1 MSENEGDLQR
11 DGLEAAQPCGAI
23 SDFFVGKLLLQAVTG
38 KSPIRGQTVSPQR
51 RDQRRLLAAASR
63 KRKETV
69 VHQRAFMGEK
79 RLHLRRRIHTGRSRT
94 CVTDCGKSFSRR
106 SHLIQP
112 SASQRVE
119 RPYQCKDCGKSF
131 SQSTHLVQHQRNHT
145 GERPYVC
152 AKCGRNFYKN
162 SGLLRHANFHT
173 GQKPYK
179 CPSAGSASA
188 TAPTSLPTKRL
199 HTGEKPYK
207 CADCNKCFSES
218 SKLSSI
224 GVSTQDVSLMESEE
238 TSEGGT
244 TPPEAGSAAGEAWDS
259 TAVEREHHGPHASA
273 EMSTSPS
280 DSAKG
285 GELSAPKHCLSAPG
299 EAAEMLGRPSNPVQ
313 KVPAG
318 LEREQGD
325 AEPPKGLSEL
335 EGEMLLEEG
344 GLDCSLKL
352 KQIEVVDLE
361 SNQDSSSLSTVQD
374 GPAPGNTILQAVDL
388 SPEFPQASH
397 GSDPQA
403 PLPKSPLGDVSQ
415 RETPK
420 CFLVCK
426 TVSEGHYKAEPFLDK
441 ISTDSLQEAD
451 AGAEQKQSCKKV
463 GRATDEQ
470 PTSEEAVDDVAKPYT
485 SEDAKESLRAL
496 QGLEE
501 NIESSSS
508 HQMSSTLTDDS
519 QISSLQ
525 AEGNIS
531 VGETRNSSV
540 IEDQGTVMVSKE
552 NSSTSKCVHLE
563 DGHRKTEGR
572 PASPAETAFQVKDT
586 AKKTEEVNT
595 PQRKEPA
602 QEEAMCE
609 LQQEEEKKEC
619 KEQNLLE
626 EGRSLEPKDQKNKE
640 RNEQEQVEREELK
653 LEAQSSAFGSEVSS
667 VPRHN
672 VDLRGLEN
680 VFLAEQ
686 TGSAFP
692 PGEPVSVDQHPG
704 EDVLLKAHVRG
715 AGSGCQ
721 PPTGST
727 LSSNNLKPVGETPMV
742 PPHTHRISDQAEDLE
757 DSGRFSISGQD
768 IGEADWDDRTR
779 LGREDEH
786 SDGHRK
792 AVQRFYERGAPCHGE
807 GAALSSA
814 ENPEASVPAHSSSS
828 TKNLVP
834 PDPIDPHP
842 ITENLGKTE
851 LQDFIPGLP
860 SELTSVPSTSGP
872 QQEAASGTASVTPED
887 CPDTNPNKLL
897 ASAEKPANE
906 AASVQLGDPTSGETA
921 IVSTDPGETNTSHE
935 LLTSEEGFHEDLSGL
950 SSSPVIHTSCVPLK
964 GSLPEDRRAV
974 AIIAGPLEPPRTP
987 GRTSTPLNH
996 PETIQQTPPEKSA
1009 IIQGEEMGP
1018 NVDHEAQQM
1027 PLFDQSDCSLTQKEP
1042 GSRISSV
1049 LSTLT
1054 WPSEEDTV
1062 LAVNQQEQP
1071 LSSVSHSSLPLVSEP
1086 DAKQLPHPPSHVQ
1099 NPSQAQAPVLN
1110 TNRLAQ
1116 PPALE
1121 SHQLLAPVPCSRPH
1135 LNCGMDDNK
1144 LLAIHTTICHPLRTA
1159 TSVSDCNTMASVSD
1173 GEDVAE
1179 KDDLVSV
1186 TRESSDSGTH
1196 DTETSDDSGVSLL
1209 AKSISVVGNEALA
1222 GCSDTSL
1229 ETVDQHMDIQCGKSS
1244 PDHPSWPSLEGL
1256 ITSTDSKSRDS
1267 AQPLP
1272 MLAFTN
1278 PIHFLQL
1285 SPPSPPTTR
1294 TTCQEEEVSGELR
1307 WEQQAGIFGVDT
1319 KTIQAPLAF
1328 TEKTEGERRV
1338 KQRLEG
1344 EGGRHH
1350 LVAQPKEEMPRHSP
1364 LEKSS
1369 SWPDKKTIRVVVQE
1383 PAGTQENP
1391 IKRRVKSKD
1400 WHRQGLKRISVPPDI
1415 LQEIPSGPSE
1425 EEAHKA
1431 HREPPVSS
1439 ETVILREK
1447 KPADAMENFKRRHS
1461 KLINSSRLLYQEY
1474 SDVVLNKAI
1483 QSQKRVDSFAEDI
1496 ESSFPSS
1503 PRLRRKVL
1511 SPQDSYLQRLSVSS
1525 NASLWQDI
1533 PMIRGSRMLLN
1544 MSRDEQKLQEAKFEL
1559 IMSEASYLRSLNVA
1573 VDHFQRSAEL
1583 QAMLT
1588 NQERQWLFSR
1598 LHDVRDVSASFLF
1611 DLEEKFEEDMFTFHV
1626 CDVALKHAPEFRRV
1640 YLPYVTNQTYQEQ
1653 TFQRLL
1659 NGNAGFQQVLE
1670 RLESDPVCQR
1680 LSLKS
1685 FLILPFQRIT
1695 RLKLLLQNILKRTRP
1710 GSEEEV
1716 QATQAYDALEK
1727 LIKDCNENVQR
1738 MKSTEELIYLSQKI
1752 EFECK
1757 IFPLISQSRRLVKC
1771 GELTALDFNTLSP
1784 KWKVTTRPIYL
1795 HLFNDCLLLS
1805 RPKEGGRFVVFDH
1818 AAFSDVR
1825 GEKCEMKLHGTNKN
1839 VFRLFLLQNYQG
1851 KRVEFLFRTE
1861 THSEKLR
1868 WISALAPPRGELD
1881 LLECPD
1887 APQVQCIKTYKAR
1900 ENDEL
1905 ALEKADI
1912 IMVMQYSND
1921 GWMEGVKLSD
1931 RERGWFPSEHVELIS
1946 SKHARQKNL
1955 KEEQRVKN
1963 AKQQVFCK
1971 K

>member
-1 MSENEGDLQR
+1 
-11 DGLEAAQPCGAI
+11 
-23 SDFFVGKLLLQAVTG
+23 
-38 KSPIRGQTVSPQR
+38 
-51 RDQRRLLAAASR
+51 
-63 KRKETV
+63 
-69 VHQRAFMGEK
+69 
-79 RLHLRRRIHTGRSRT
+79 
-94 CVTDCGKSFSRR
+94 
-106 SHLIQP
+106 
-112 SASQRVE
+112 
-119 RPYQCKDCGKSF
+119 
-131 SQSTHLVQHQRNHT
+131 
-145 GERPYVC
+145 
-152 AKCGRNFYKN
+152 
-162 SGLLRHANFHT
+162 
-173 GQKPYK
+173 
-179 CPSAGSASA
+179 
-188 TAPTSLPTKRL
+188 
-199 HTGEKPYK
+199 
-207 CADCNKCFSES
+207 
-218 SKLSSI
+218 
-224 GVSTQDVSLMESEE
+224 MESEE

-244 TPPEAGSAAGEAWDS
+244 TPPEASSTRGEAWDS
-259 TAVEREHHGPHASA
+259 AAVNREHHALHASA
-273 EMSTSPS
+273 EMNTSPS

-285 GELSAPKHCLSAPG
+285 AELSTPESCLSAAG
-299 EAAEMLGRPSNPVQ
+299 EAAEMLGRPFNPVQ

-335 EGEMLLEEG
+335 EGEVLLEEG
-344 GLDCSLKL
+344 GLDCSLKH
-352 KQIEVVDLE
+352 KQIELVDLE
-361 SNQDSSSLSTVQD
+361 SSQDCSSLSTVRD
-374 GPAPGNTILQAVDL
+374 GPAPGNAILQAVDF
-388 SPEFPQASH
+388 STEFTQCQAEQTCH

-403 PLPKSPLGDVSQ
+403 QHLKSSLADDVSSQ
-415 RETPK
+415 RDTLK

-441 ISTDSLQEAD
+441 VSTDPLQEVD
-451 AGAEQKQSCKKV
+451 VGAEQKQSSRKV
-463 GRATDEQ
+463 ASATDEQ
-470 PTSEEAVDDVAKPYT
+470 PTSQEEVEDMAKPYI
-485 SEDAKESLRAL
+485 SEDAKESIRAL
-496 QGLEE
+496 QCVEE
-501 NIESSSS
+501 NTELSSS
-508 HQMSSTLTDDS
+508 HQLSSSLTDDS
-519 QISSLQ
+519 QVSSLQ
-525 AEGNIS
+525 GEGNIS
-531 VGETRNSSV
+531 AGETRNSSMV
-540 IEDQGTVMVSKE
+540 KDQGTVIVSKE
-552 NSSTSKCVHLE
+552 NSSTSKCLHVE
-563 DGHRKTEGR
+563 GDHRITQGR
-572 PASPAETAFQVKDT
+572 PAFPAESACQVKDT

-595 PQRKEPA
+595 SQHKKTT
-602 QEEAMCE
+602 QEEVLSE
-609 LQQEEEKKEC
+609 LQQKEENEEC

-626 EGRSLEPKDQKNKE
+626 EGKSLDPKDQKNKKQ
-640 RNEQEQVEREELK
+640 NEQKQQLQKEEVK
-653 LEAQSSAFGSEVSS
+653 LEALASVFRSEIPS

-672 VDLRGLEN
+672 VDLCALEN
-680 VFLAEQ
+680 IVLAEQ
-686 TGSAFP
+686 TGPAFP
-692 PGEPVSVDQHPG
+692 PAEPASVGQHPS
-704 EDVLLKAHVRG
+704 EDVPLKAYVTE
-715 AGSGCQ
+715 AGSGYQ
-721 PPTGST
+721 PPTVSP
-727 LSSNNLKPVGETPMV
+727 LSSHNLNLVGETPV
-742 PPHTHRISDQAEDLE
+742 SPPHICHVSDQAEDLE
-757 DSGRFSISGQD
+757 DSGRFSIVGQD
-768 IGEADWDDRTR
+768 IGEADWHDRTR
-779 LGREDEH
+779 QGRENEC
-786 SDGHRK
+786 SEGHGK
-792 AVQRFYERGAPCHGE
+792 AVQRFDKRDEPSSRESPEAYVP
-807 GAALSSA
+807 ALPSSA
-814 ENPEASVPAHSSSS
+814 
-828 TKNLVP
+828 TKNLEP
-834 PDPIDPHP
+834 PGPIDIHP
-842 ITENLGKTE
+842 VTGNLGKAE
-851 LQDFIPGLP
+851 LQDFIPTLP
-860 SELTSVPSTSGP
+860 SELSSVASMSGP
-872 QQEAASGTASVTPED
+872 QQDGAYETASVTLEV
-887 CPDTNPNKLL
+887 CPSTSLNKLL
-897 ASAEKPANE
+897 DTVEKPANQ
-906 AASVQLGDPTSGETA
+906 AASVRGQDPTLEETTVVHA
-921 IVSTDPGETNTSHE
+921 DPGEANISHE
-935 LLTSEEGFHEDLSGL
+935 LTTSEEGFNENLSGP
-950 SSSPVIHTSCVPLK
+950 SSFSVIYPSCLPLE
-964 GSLPEDRRAV
+964 GSLPEDGRTA
-974 AIIAGPLEPPRTP
+974 AIVAGPLERPQTP
-987 GRTSTPLNH
+987 DRTSTPLSH
-996 PETIQQTPPEKSA
+996 PETIQQNSPEISA
-1009 IIQGEEMGP
+1009 IIQGKETGTNVNHEE
-1018 NVDHEAQQM
+1018 QQM
-1027 PLFDQSDCSLTQKEP
+1027 PVFDQSDSSLNQKEP
-1042 GSRISSV
+1042 ASRISSV

-1054 WPSEEDTV
+1054 WPSEEDGV
-1062 LAVNQQEQP
+1062 LAVNQQEQS
-1071 LSSVSHSSLPLVSEP
+1071 LSPVSHSSLPLVSEL
-1086 DAKQLPHPPSHVQ
+1086 DAKQLPHLLFHVQ
-1099 NPSQAQAPVLN
+1099 SPSQAQAPALSAN
-1110 TNRLAQ
+1110 HLPRPRALDMSQ
-1116 PPALE
+1116 P
-1121 SHQLLAPVPCSRPH
+1121 LAPVPHSRPH
-1135 LNCGMDDNK
+1135 RNCGVDNNK
-1144 LLAIHTTICHPLRTA
+1144 LLAIHPTISHTFRTA
-1159 TSVSDCNTMASVSD
+1159 ASVSHFNTVASGSD
-1173 GEDVAE
+1173 GDVAE
-1179 KDDLVSV
+1179 KDDLVPEI
-1186 TRESSDSGTH
+1186 REWDLGDSGTH
-1196 DTETSDDSGVSLL
+1196 DAETSDDSGVSLL
-1209 AKSISVVGNEALA
+1209 GKSFSAAGNEALA
-1222 GCSDTSL
+1222 VCSDTSP
-1229 ETVDQHMDIQCGKSS
+1229 ETTDQHMDIQCEKSS
-1244 PDHPSWPSLEGL
+1244 PDHPSWPSLESL

-1294 TTCQEEEVSGELR
+1294 MACQEEEVSGELR
-1307 WEQQAGIFGVDT
+1307 WEQQTGFFGVDT
-1319 KTIQAPLAF
+1319 KNIQVPLAN

-1344 EGGRHH
+1344 ERGEQH

-1369 SWPDKKTIRVVVQE
+1369 SWPDKKMSRVVTQE
-1383 PAGTQENP
+1383 PPANQENT

-1400 WHRQGLKRISVPPDI
+1400 WHRQGLKRMSVPPDI
-1415 LQEIPSGPSE
+1415 LQEIPSVPSE

-1439 ETVILREK
+1439 ERVILREK

-1496 ESSFPSS
+1496 ESSLPSS

-1771 GELTALDFNTLSP
+1771 GELTALDFNNLSP

-1912 IMVMQYSND
+1912 IMVMQNSND

-1931 RERGWFPSEHVELIS
+1931 RERGWFPAEHVELIS
-1946 SKHARQKNL
+1946 SKQARQKNL

>member
-1 MSENEGDLQR
+1 
-11 DGLEAAQPCGAI
+11 
-23 SDFFVGKLLLQAVTG
+23 
-38 KSPIRGQTVSPQR
+38 
-51 RDQRRLLAAASR
+51 
-63 KRKETV
+63 
-69 VHQRAFMGEK
+69 
-79 RLHLRRRIHTGRSRT
+79 
-94 CVTDCGKSFSRR
+94 
-106 SHLIQP
+106 
-112 SASQRVE
+112 
-119 RPYQCKDCGKSF
+119 
-131 SQSTHLVQHQRNHT
+131 
-145 GERPYVC
+145 
-152 AKCGRNFYKN
+152 
-162 SGLLRHANFHT
+162 
-173 GQKPYK
+173 
-179 CPSAGSASA
+179 
-188 TAPTSLPTKRL
+188 
-199 HTGEKPYK
+199 
-207 CADCNKCFSES
+207 
-218 SKLSSI
+218 
-224 GVSTQDVSLMESEE
+224 MESEE

-244 TPPEAGSAAGEAWDS
+244 IPREASSATGEAWDFI
-259 TAVEREHHGPHASA
+259 AVKREHHAPHASA
-273 EMSTSPS
+273 EMSTILS

-285 GELSAPKHCLSAPG
+285 AELSTPEDCLSAPG
-299 EAAEMLGRPSNPVQ
+299 KAAEMLGRPSNPVQ

-318 LEREQGD
+318 LEQEQGD

-335 EGEMLLEEG
+335 EGEILLEEG
-344 GLDCSLKL
+344 GLDYSLKL
-352 KQIEVVDLE
+352 KQVELVDLE
-361 SNQDSSSLSTVQD
+361 SNQDSSSLSIVQD
-374 GPAPGNTILQAVDL
+374 GPAPGNAILQAVDL
-388 SPEFPQASH
+388 STEFPQCQAELAFH

-403 PLPKSPLGDVSQ
+403 QHPKSPLADAISSQ

-426 TVSEGHYKAEPFLDK
+426 TISEGHYKAEPFLDK
-441 ISTDSLQEAD
+441 ISTDSLQEVD
-451 AGAEQKQSCKKV
+451 TGAEQKQSSKKV
-463 GRATDEQ
+463 TPATDEQ
-470 PTSEEAVDDVAKPYT
+470 PTSEEAVEDMAKPYI
-485 SEDAKESLRAL
+485 SEDVKESIRPL
-496 QGLEE
+496 QGSEE
-501 NIESSSS
+501 NTESSSS
-508 HQMSSTLTDDS
+508 HHLSSILTGHS

-525 AEGNIS
+525 AEGKIS
-531 VGETRNSSV
+531 AGETRNSSMV
-540 IEDQGTVMVSKE
+540 KDQGTVMVPKE
-552 NSSTSKCVHLE
+552 NSSTSKCLHLE
-563 DGHRKTEGR
+563 DDHRKTEGR
-572 PASPAETAFQVKDT
+572 SASPAESAFQVKDT
-586 AKKTEEVNT
+586 AKKIEEVNT
-595 PQRKEPA
+595 SQHKEPA
-602 QEEAMCE
+602 QEKAVSE

-619 KEQNLLE
+619 KEQNLPE
-626 EGRSLEPKDQKNKE
+626 EGKSLEPKDQKNKE
-640 RNEQEQVEREELK
+640 RNEQREELK
-653 LEAQSSAFGSEVSS
+653 LEAPLSAFRSEISS

-672 VDLRGLEN
+672 VDLCGLQN

-686 TGSAFP
+686 TGSAFL

-704 EDVLLKAHVRG
+704 QDVLLKVHVTE

-721 PPTGST
+721 PPIVSP
-727 LSSNNLKPVGETPMV
+727 LSSSNLNPLGETPMV
-742 PPHTHRISDQAEDLE
+742 PPHTCHISDQAEDLE
-757 DSGRFSISGQD
+757 DSGRFSIGGQD
-768 IGEADWDDRTR
+768 VGEADWDDRTR
-779 LGREDEH
+779 LGREDKH
-786 SDGHRK
+786 SDGHGS
-792 AVQRFYERGAPCHGE
+792 AVQRFDKRDASLHGGVAAPF
-807 GAALSSA
+807 SA
-814 ENPEASVPAHSSSS
+814 ENPEVSVPAHPSSG
-828 TKNLVP
+828 TKNLEP

-842 ITENLGKTE
+842 ITENLGKAE
-851 LQDFIPGLP
+851 LQDFIPALP
-860 SELTSVPSTSGP
+860 SELTSVASTSAP
-872 QQEAASGTASVTPED
+872 QQEGASGTAFVTPED
-887 CPDTNPNKLL
+887 CPGTNLNKLL
-897 ASAEKPANE
+897 DSVEKPANR
-906 AASVQLGDPTSGETA
+906 AASVQVRDPTSGETV
-921 IVSTDPGETNTSHE
+921 IVSTDPGKANTSHE
-935 LLTSEEGFHEDLSGL
+935 LLTSERGFHEDLSDP
-950 SSSPVIHTSCVPLK
+950 SSFSVIYTSCLPLE
-964 GSLPEDRRAV
+964 GSLPEDRRTV
-974 AIIAGPLEPPRTP
+974 AIIAGPLEPPQLP

-996 PETIQQTPPEKSA
+996 PETVQQKPPEKSA
-1009 IIQGEEMGP
+1009 IIQGKEMGA
-1018 NVDHEAQQM
+1018 NADHEAQQM
-1027 PLFDQSDCSLTQKEP
+1027 PLLDQSDCSLNQKEP
-1042 GSRISSV
+1042 GSRISSI

-1062 LAVNQQEQP
+1062 LAMNQQEQS
-1071 LSSVSHSSLPLVSEP
+1071 LSPVSHSSLPLVSEP

-1099 NPSQAQAPVLN
+1099 SPSQAQGAALN
-1110 TNRLAQ
+1110 ANHLAQ
-1116 PPALE
+1116 LPALE
-1121 SHQLLAPVPCSRPH
+1121 SYQPLAPVPYSRPH

-1144 LLAIHTTICHPLRTA
+1144 LLAIHPTISHPLRTA
-1159 TSVSDCNTMASVSD
+1159 ASVSDSNTVASASD

-1179 KDDLVSV
+1179 KDDLVPV
-1186 TRESSDSGTH
+1186 TREWDLGDLGTH

-1209 AKSISVVGNEALA
+1209 AKSFSAVGNEALA
-1222 GCSDTSL
+1222 GCSGTSP
-1229 ETVDQHMDIQCGKSS
+1229 ETVDQHVDIQCGKSS
-1244 PDHPSWPSLEGL
+1244 PDHPSWPSLKGL
-1256 ITSTDSKSRDS
+1256 ITSTDSKSSDS

-1294 TTCQEEEVSGELR
+1294 TTCQEEEVLEELQ

-1319 KTIQAPLAF
+1319 KNIQAPLAI

-1344 EGGRHH
+1344 GGGEHH

-1369 SWPDKKTIRVVVQE
+1369 SWPGKKTIRVVAQE
-1383 PAGTQENP
+1383 PAANQENP

-1400 WHRQGLKRISVPPDI
+1400 WHRQGLKRTSVPPDA
-1415 LQEIPSGPSE
+1415 LQEIPFVPSE

-1447 KPADAMENFKRRHS
+1447 KPADPMENFKRRHS

-1771 GELTALDFNTLSP
+1771 GELTALDFNTPSP

>member
-1 MSENEGDLQR
+1 
-11 DGLEAAQPCGAI
+11 
-23 SDFFVGKLLLQAVTG
+23 
-38 KSPIRGQTVSPQR
+38 
-51 RDQRRLLAAASR
+51 
-63 KRKETV
+63 
-69 VHQRAFMGEK
+69 
-79 RLHLRRRIHTGRSRT
+79 
-94 CVTDCGKSFSRR
+94 
-106 SHLIQP
+106 
-112 SASQRVE
+112 
-119 RPYQCKDCGKSF
+119 
-131 SQSTHLVQHQRNHT
+131 
-145 GERPYVC
+145 
-152 AKCGRNFYKN
+152 
-162 SGLLRHANFHT
+162 
-173 GQKPYK
+173 
-179 CPSAGSASA
+179 
-188 TAPTSLPTKRL
+188 
-199 HTGEKPYK
+199 
-207 CADCNKCFSES
+207 
-218 SKLSSI
+218 
-224 GVSTQDVSLMESEE
+224 
-238 TSEGGT
+238 
-244 TPPEAGSAAGEAWDS
+244 
-259 TAVEREHHGPHASA
+259 
-273 EMSTSPS
+273 
-280 DSAKG
+280 
-285 GELSAPKHCLSAPG
+285 
-299 EAAEMLGRPSNPVQ
+299 
-313 KVPAG
+313 
-318 LEREQGD
+318 
-325 AEPPKGLSEL
+325 
-335 EGEMLLEEG
+335 MLLEEG
-344 GLDCSLKL
+344 DLDCSLKL
-352 KQIEVVDLE
+352 RQVELVDLE
-361 SNQDSSSLSTVQD
+361 SNQDSSSPSTVQD
-374 GPAPGNTILQAVDL
+374 GPAPGNAILQAVDI
-388 SPEFPQASH
+388 STEFPQCQAELTLH

-403 PLPKSPLGDVSQ
+403 QHPKSPLLDAVLSQ
-415 RETPK
+415 RETLK

-441 ISTDSLQEAD
+441 ISTDSLQEVD
-451 AGAEQKQSCKKV
+451 AGVEQKQSRKKV
-463 GRATDEQ
+463 APATDSQ
-470 PTSEEAVDDVAKPYT
+470 PASEEAVEDMAKPYT
-485 SEDAKESLRAL
+485 SEDTKKTIRTF

-501 NIESSSS
+501 NTESSSS
-508 HQMSSTLTDDS
+508 HQLSSTLTDDS
-519 QISSLQ
+519 QISLQ

-531 VGETRNSSV
+531 AGETRNSGMV
-540 IEDQGTVMVSKE
+540 KDQGIAMVPKE
-552 NSSTSKCVHLE
+552 NSFRSLHFES
-563 DGHRKTEGR
+563 DHRETESR
-572 PASPAETAFQVKDT
+572 PASPADSAFQVKDS
-586 AKKTEEVNT
+586 AKKMEEVNAS
-595 PQRKEPA
+595 QHKEPA
-602 QEEAMCE
+602 QEEAVSE

-619 KEQNLLE
+619 KEQNLPE
-626 EGRSLEPKDQKNKE
+626 EGKSLEPKDQRNKE
-640 RNEQEQVEREELK
+640 RNEQEQLQREELK
-653 LEAQSSAFGSEVSS
+653 LEALSSAFRSEVSS

-672 VDLRGLEN
+672 VDLCGLEN

-686 TGSAFP
+686 TGSAIP
-692 PGEPVSVDQHPG
+692 PGEPVSADQRAD
-704 EDVLLKAHVRG
+704 EAVLLKAHVTE
-715 AGSGCQ
+715 AHSGCQ
-721 PPTGST
+721 PHAVSP
-727 LSSNNLKPVGETPMV
+727 LFSNNLNPVGEALV
-742 PPHTHRISDQAEDLE
+742 APPHTCHISDQAEDLE
-757 DSGRFSISGQD
+757 DSGRFSIGGQD

-786 SDGHRK
+786 SDGHGK
-792 AVQRFYERGAPCHGE
+792 AVQRFDKRDTPLWGGVAAP
-807 GAALSSA
+807 SST
-814 ENPEASVPAHSSSS
+814 EDPGASVPAHPSSG
-828 TKNLVP
+828 TNNLEP
-834 PDPIDPHP
+834 PDHIDPHP
-842 ITENLGKTE
+842 IPENLGEAE
-851 LQDFIPGLP
+851 LQEFIPALP
-860 SELTSVPSTSGP
+860 TSVASTSVP
-872 QQEAASGTASVTPED
+872 QQEGGSGTASVTPED
-887 CPDTNPNKLL
+887 CPGASPNKLL
-897 ASAEKPANE
+897 DSVEEPASQATPAQE
-906 AASVQLGDPTSGETA
+906 QDPTSEETA
-921 IVSTDPGETNTSHE
+921 TVGTDPGEANTSHE
-935 LLTSEEGFHEDLSGL
+935 LLTSEEGFHEDLSSP
-950 SSSPVIHTSCVPLK
+950 SSFSVLYKSCLPLEQ
-964 GSLPEDRRAV
+964 SLPEDRRTV
-974 AIIAGPLEPPRTP
+974 AIIAGLLEPPQIP

-996 PETIQQTPPEKSA
+996 PETIQQPPPEKSA
-1009 IIQGEEMGP
+1009 VSQGKETGA
-1018 NVDHEAQQM
+1018 NVAREAQQL
-1027 PLFDQSDCSLTQKEP
+1027 PLLDQSDCSLSQKEP

-1054 WPSEEDTV
+1054 WPSEDDTV
-1062 LAVNQQEQP
+1062 LAVNQQEEP
-1071 LSSVSHSSLPLVSEP
+1071 LSHSSLPLVSEP
-1086 DAKQLPHPPSHVQ
+1086 DAKQLPHPPAHVQ
-1099 NPSQAQAPVLN
+1099 SPSQAQAPALN
-1110 TNRLAQ
+1110 ADHLAQ
-1116 PPALE
+1116 PPSLE
-1121 SHQLLAPVPCSRPH
+1121 SHQPLAPLPYSRPH
-1135 LNCGMDDNK
+1135 LNCGMDESK
-1144 LLAIHTTICHPLRTA
+1144 LLAIHPTISHPFRTTI
-1159 TSVSDCNTMASVSD
+1159 SMSDSNTVASACD

-1179 KDDLVSV
+1179 KDDLVAV
-1186 TRESSDSGTH
+1186 TREWDLGDSGTH

-1209 AKSISVVGNEALA
+1209 AKSFSAVGNEALT
-1222 GCSDTSL
+1222 GCSDTSP
-1229 ETVDQHMDIQCGKSS
+1229 ETADQHMGIRCGKSS

-1267 AQPLP
+1267 VQPLP

-1294 TTCQEEEVSGELR
+1294 KTCQEEEISGQLR
-1307 WEQQAGIFGVDT
+1307 WEQQAGIFAADT
-1319 KTIQAPLAF
+1319 KIIQAPLAI

-1344 EGGRHH
+1344 EHN
-1350 LVAQPKEEMPRHSP
+1350 LVVQPKEETPKHLP

-1369 SWPDKKTIRVVVQE
+1369 SWPDKKTIRVVSQE
-1383 PAGTQENP
+1383 PAANQENP

-1400 WHRQGLKRISVPPDI
+1400 WHRQGLKRTSVPPDI
-1415 LQEIPSGPSE
+1415 LQGESS
-1425 EEAHKA
+1425 
-1431 HREPPVSS
+1431 PPF
-1439 ETVILREK
+1439 LEK

-1771 GELTALDFNTLSP
+1771 GELTALDFSTLSP

-1818 AAFSDVR
+1818 AAFLDVR

-1912 IMVMQYSND
+1912 VMVMQYSND
-1921 GWMEGVKLSD
+1921 GWIEGVKLSD

-1963 AKQQVFCK
+1963 AKQQVFLSQ
-1971 K
+1971 

>member
-1 MSENEGDLQR
+1 MK
-11 DGLEAAQPCGAI
+11 
-23 SDFFVGKLLLQAVTG
+23 V
-38 KSPIRGQTVSPQR
+38 
-51 RDQRRLLAAASR
+51 
-63 KRKETV
+63 
-69 VHQRAFMGEK
+69 
-79 RLHLRRRIHTGRSRT
+79 
-94 CVTDCGKSFSRR
+94 
-106 SHLIQP
+106 LI
-112 SASQRVE
+112 E
-119 RPYQCKDCGKSF
+119 
-131 SQSTHLVQHQRNHT
+131 
-145 GERPYVC
+145 
-152 AKCGRNFYKN
+152 
-162 SGLLRHANFHT
+162 
-173 GQKPYK
+173 
-179 CPSAGSASA
+179 
-188 TAPTSLPTKRL
+188 
-199 HTGEKPYK
+199 
-207 CADCNKCFSES
+207 SES
-218 SKLSSI
+218 SSKYSCPGSGALAPLSPWWQRNQALSTFAPKPGWGGDAI
-224 GVSTQDVSLMESEE
+224 IAPVAINKTNKQTGTRRWVGADPGPHWVGADPRSRRRVGADPGPWERIPNSALGGSGSRTRHLVGADPGPWERIPNPALARWERIPALGVGHAVPGRRPLPPCPAPAAGRVPHPIRASRLPSCRCARLTWSRAARRTTCGDAAAGAGGSAARRGRGSAAQQDVPLMESEE
-238 TSEGGT
+238 TTEGGT
-244 TPPEAGSAAGEAWDS
+244 TPLGGTSTPGEAWDS
-259 TAVEREHHGPHASA
+259 ATVKREYHAPQTSA
-273 EMSTSPS
+273 KMSISPS
-280 DSAKG
+280 DSAMG
-285 GELSAPKHCLSAPG
+285 AEFSSPEDCFSASK
-299 EAAEMLGRPSNPVQ
+299 EAAEMLGRPSNTVQ
-313 KVPAG
+313 EVPAG
-318 LEREQGD
+318 LEQEQGD
-325 AEPPKGLSEL
+325 EEPLRGLL
-335 EGEMLLEEG
+335 EWEGVMLLEDG
-344 GLDCSLKL
+344 GLDHSLKL
-352 KQIEVVDLE
+352 KQVELVDLE
-361 SNQDSSSLSTVQD
+361 SNQDSSSLSPVQD
-374 GPAPGNTILQAVDL
+374 GPAHSNSILQAIDL
-388 SPEFPQASH
+388 STEFPQCQAELAFH
-397 GSDPQA
+397 GSNPQSQH
-403 PLPKSPLGDVSQ
+403 PKYLLADATSSQ

-426 TVSEGHYKAEPFLDK
+426 TISEGHYMAEPFLDK
-441 ISTDSLQEAD
+441 ISVDSLPEVD
-451 AGAEQKQSCKKV
+451 AGAEQRQSSRKV
-463 GRATDEQ
+463 APATDEQ
-470 PTSEEAVDDVAKPYT
+470 PTSEEAVEDVNKPHA
-485 SEDAKESLRAL
+485 SEDAKESIRAL

-501 NIESSSS
+501 NTESSSLHHLS
-508 HQMSSTLTDDS
+508 FTLTDDS
-519 QISSLQ
+519 QRSSLQ

-531 VGETRNSSV
+531 SGETKNSNTV
-540 IEDQGTVMVSKE
+540 KDQETVMVPKE
-552 NSSTSKCVHLE
+552 NSSTSKCLHLE
-563 DGHRKTEGR
+563 DDHRKTEGR
-572 PASPAETAFQVKDT
+572 PASPAQSAFQVKDT
-586 AKKTEEVNT
+586 TKRTEEVNT
-595 PQRKEPA
+595 SHKELA
-602 QEEAMCE
+602 EEVAVSE
-609 LQQEEEKKEC
+609 LQQEKEKKES
-619 KEQNLLE
+619 KEQNLP
-626 EGRSLEPKDQKNKE
+626 EGKSLEPKDQKNKE
-640 RNEQEQVEREELK
+640 ENEQKQLQREELMLEEEFK
-653 LEAQSSAFGSEVSS
+653 LEALSSAFKSEISS

-672 VDLRGLEN
+672 VDPCCLEN

-686 TGSAFP
+686 TESAFP
-692 PGEPVSVDQHPG
+692 LEEPVSVGQLPG
-704 EDVLLKAHVRG
+704 EDVWLKSYVTETC
-715 AGSGCQ
+715 SGCQ
-721 PPTGST
+721 PPAVST
-727 LSSNNLKPVGETPMV
+727 LSSNSLNPVARTPAV
-742 PPHTHRISDQAEDLE
+742 LPHTHQAEDLE
-757 DSGRFSISGQD
+757 DSVRFSIGGQD
-768 IGEADWDDRTR
+768 VGEADWDDGTR
-779 LGREDEH
+779 LGKEDEH
-786 SDGHRK
+786 SDGHGK
-792 AVQRFYERGAPCHGE
+792 AVQWFDKRDAPLHG
-807 GAALSSA
+807 GVAAPSST
-814 ENPEASVPAHSSSS
+814 EYPETYVPAHPSCG
-828 TKNLVP
+828 TENLEP
-834 PDPIDPHP
+834 PDPIDPHVV
-842 ITENLGKTE
+842 TENLGRAE
-851 LQDFIPGLP
+851 LQDFIPALHT
-860 SELTSVPSTSGP
+860 ELTSVASKSSP
-872 QQEAASGTASVTPED
+872 QQEEASRTAFVTPKD
-887 CPDTNPNKLL
+887 CPGTSLNQLL
-897 ASAEKPANE
+897 DSIEKPANQ
-906 AASVQLGDPTSGETA
+906 AASVQVQDPASGEAA
-921 IVSTDPGETNTSHE
+921 ILRSEPEEANTSHE
-935 LLTSEEGFHEDLSGL
+935 RLTSEEGFHEDFSGPSSFSVIYTSGL
-950 SSSPVIHTSCVPLK
+950 PLE
-964 GSLPEDRRAV
+964 GSLPEDRRTV
-974 AIIAGPLEPPRTP
+974 AGSLEPPQTP

-996 PETIQQTPPEKSA
+996 PETIQKKNPETSVV
-1009 IIQGEEMGP
+1009 IQGKETEAK
-1018 NVDHEAQQM
+1018 AQQV
-1027 PLFDQSDCSLTQKEP
+1027 PLLDQSDYSLNQDEP
-1042 GSRISSV
+1042 GSRIASV

-1054 WPSEEDTV
+1054 WPCEGDV
-1062 LAVNQQEQP
+1062 DLAVNQQEP
-1071 LSSVSHSSLPLVSEP
+1071 LSPLSHSSLPLVSEP
-1086 DAKQLPHPPSHVQ
+1086 DAKQLPHPPAHVQ
-1099 NPSQAQAPVLN
+1099 TPRQAQVPALN
-1110 TNRLAQ
+1110 ANHLAQ
-1116 PPALE
+1116 PPALA
-1121 SHQLLAPVPCSRPH
+1121 SYQPMAPLPHSRPH
-1135 LNCGMDDNK
+1135 LNCGVDNNK
-1144 LLAIHTTICHPLRTA
+1144 LLAVHPPISHPFRTA
-1159 TSVSDCNTMASVSD
+1159 ASVPDSNTVASASH

-1186 TRESSDSGTH
+1186 ARVRDLSDSGTH
-1196 DTETSDDSGVSLL
+1196 DTETSDDSVVSLL
-1209 AKSISVVGNEALA
+1209 AKSFSAVGNEALTS
-1222 GCSDTSL
+1222 CCDTSP
-1229 ETVDQHMDIQCGKSS
+1229 ETTDQHLDIQGGKSS

-1256 ITSTDSKSRDS
+1256 ITSTDSKSRVS

-1272 MLAFTN
+1272 ILAFTN

-1294 TTCQEEEVSGELR
+1294 TSCHEEVFSGEMQ
-1307 WEQQAGIFGVDT
+1307 WEQQGGIFGVDT
-1319 KTIQAPLAF
+1319 KNIQAPVAI
-1328 TEKTEGERRV
+1328 TEKIEGERRV

-1344 EGGRHH
+1344 KGREHL
-1350 LVAQPKEEMPRHSP
+1350 LVAQAKEEMPRHSP

-1369 SWPDKKTIRVVVQE
+1369 SWPDKKPIRVVAQE
-1383 PAGTQENP
+1383 PAANQENP

-1400 WHRQGLKRISVPPDI
+1400 WHRQGLKRTSVPPDI
-1415 LQEIPSGPSE
+1415 LQEIPSVPSD
-1425 EEAHKA
+1425 EEAHKT

-1447 KPADAMENFKRRHS
+1447 KPADATENFRRRHS

-1483 QSQKRVDSFAEDI
+1483 QSQKRVDSFSEDL

-1533 PMIRGSRMLLN
+1533 PMVRGSRMLLN

-1573 VDHFQRSAEL
+1573 VDHFQRSTEL

-1921 GWMEGVKLSD
+1921 GWIEGVKLSD

>member
-1 MSENEGDLQR
+1 
-11 DGLEAAQPCGAI
+11 
-23 SDFFVGKLLLQAVTG
+23 
-38 KSPIRGQTVSPQR
+38 
-51 RDQRRLLAAASR
+51 
-63 KRKETV
+63 
-69 VHQRAFMGEK
+69 
-79 RLHLRRRIHTGRSRT
+79 
-94 CVTDCGKSFSRR
+94 
-106 SHLIQP
+106 
-112 SASQRVE
+112 
-119 RPYQCKDCGKSF
+119 
-131 SQSTHLVQHQRNHT
+131 
-145 GERPYVC
+145 
-152 AKCGRNFYKN
+152 
-162 SGLLRHANFHT
+162 
-173 GQKPYK
+173 
-179 CPSAGSASA
+179 
-188 TAPTSLPTKRL
+188 
-199 HTGEKPYK
+199 
-207 CADCNKCFSES
+207 
-218 SKLSSI
+218 
-224 GVSTQDVSLMESEE
+224 
-238 TSEGGT
+238 
-244 TPPEAGSAAGEAWDS
+244 
-259 TAVEREHHGPHASA
+259 
-273 EMSTSPS
+273 
-280 DSAKG
+280 
-285 GELSAPKHCLSAPG
+285 
-299 EAAEMLGRPSNPVQ
+299 
-313 KVPAG
+313 
-318 LEREQGD
+318 
-325 AEPPKGLSEL
+325 
-335 EGEMLLEEG
+335 MLLEEG

-352 KQIEVVDLE
+352 RQVELVDLE
-361 SNQDSSSLSTVQD
+361 SNQDSSSPSTVQD
-374 GPAPGNTILQAVDL
+374 GPAPGSAILQAVDI
-388 SPEFPQASH
+388 STEFPQCQAELALH

-403 PLPKSPLGDVSQ
+403 QHPESPLLDAILSQ
-415 RETPK
+415 RETLK

-441 ISTDSLQEAD
+441 ISTDSLQEVD
-451 AGAEQKQSCKKV
+451 AGTEQKQSSKKV
-463 GRATDEQ
+463 APATDRQ
-470 PTSEEAVDDVAKPYT
+470 PSSEEAVEDVAKPYT
-485 SEDAKESLRAL
+485 SEDAKESIRVL

-501 NIESSSS
+501 NTESSSS
-508 HQMSSTLTDDS
+508 HQLSSTLTDDS
-519 QISSLQ
+519 QIISLQ

-531 VGETRNSSV
+531 VGETRNSGMV
-540 IEDQGTVMVSKE
+540 KDQGIAMVAKE
-552 NSSTSKCVHLE
+552 NSSASKSLHFE
-563 DGHRKTEGR
+563 SDHRETESR
-572 PASPAETAFQVKDT
+572 PASPADSAFQEKDS
-586 AKKTEEVNT
+586 AKKMEEVNT
-595 PQRKEPA
+595 SQHKEPA
-602 QEEAMCE
+602 QEEAVSE

-619 KEQNLLE
+619 KEQNLPE
-626 EGRSLEPKDQKNKE
+626 EGKSLEPKDQRNKE
-640 RNEQEQVEREELK
+640 QNEQEQLQREELK
-653 LEAQSSAFGSEVSS
+653 LEALSSTFRSEVSS

-672 VDLRGLEN
+672 VDLCGLEN
-680 VFLAEQ
+680 VFLAGE
-686 TGSAFP
+686 TFP
-692 PGEPVSVDQHPG
+692 PGEPVSADHHAD
-704 EDVLLKAHVRG
+704 EDVLLKAHVTE
-715 AGSGCQ
+715 AHSGCQ
-721 PPTGST
+721 PHAVSPLFSD
-727 LSSNNLKPVGETPMV
+727 NLNPVGEAPV
-742 PPHTHRISDQAEDLE
+742 APPHTCHISDQAEDLE
-757 DSGRFSISGQD
+757 DSGRFSIGGQD

-786 SDGHRK
+786 SEGHGK
-792 AVQRFYERGAPCHGE
+792 AVQRFDKRDTPLCGGVAAP
-807 GAALSSA
+807 SSA
-814 ENPEASVPAHSSSS
+814 EDPGSSVPAHPSCGI
-828 TKNLVP
+828 KNLEA
-834 PDPIDPHP
+834 PDPIDPHAIP
-842 ITENLGKTE
+842 ENLGEAE
-851 LQDFIPGLP
+851 LQEFIPALP
-860 SELTSVPSTSGP
+860 SELISVASTSVP
-872 QQEAASGTASVTPED
+872 QQEGASGTASVTPAD
-887 CPDTNPNKLL
+887 CPGPSLNKLL
-897 ASAEKPANE
+897 DSVEEPASQ
-906 AASVQLGDPTSGETA
+906 AAPVQAQDPTSGETA
-921 IVSTDPGETNTSHE
+921 TVSTDPGEANTSRE
-935 LLTSEEGFHEDLSGL
+935 LLTSEEGFHEDLSSP
-950 SSSPVIHTSCVPLK
+950 SSFSVLYKSCLPLEE
-964 GSLPEDRRAV
+964 SLPEDGRTV
-974 AIIAGPLEPPRTP
+974 AIIAGLLEPPQTP

-996 PETIQQTPPEKSA
+996 PETIQQPPPEKSA
-1009 IIQGEEMGP
+1009 ISQGKETGA

-1027 PLFDQSDCSLTQKEP
+1027 PLLDQSDCSLNQKEP

-1062 LAVNQQEQP
+1062 LAVNQQEEP
-1071 LSSVSHSSLPLVSEP
+1071 LSLVSPSSLPLVSEP
-1086 DAKQLPHPPSHVQ
+1086 DAKQLPHPPACVQ
-1099 NPSQAQAPVLN
+1099 HAQSPSQAQAPTLN
-1110 TNRLAQ
+1110 ANHLAQ
-1116 PPALE
+1116 PRSLE
-1121 SHQLLAPVPCSRPH
+1121 SHQPLAPVPYSRPH

-1144 LLAIHTTICHPLRTA
+1144 LLAIHPTISHPLRTA
-1159 TSVSDCNTMASVSD
+1159 TSVSDSNTVASASD

-1179 KDDLVSV
+1179 KDDDLVAV
-1186 TRESSDSGTH
+1186 TREWDLGDSATH

-1209 AKSISVVGNEALA
+1209 AKSFSAVGNEALA
-1222 GCSDTSL
+1222 GCSDTSP
-1229 ETVDQHMDIQCGKSS
+1229 ETADQHMDIQCGKSS

-1256 ITSTDSKSRDS
+1256 ITSTDSKSKDS

-1294 TTCQEEEVSGELR
+1294 KTYQEEEVSGQLR
-1307 WEQQAGIFGVDT
+1307 WEQQAGIFAVDT
-1319 KTIQAPLAF
+1319 KIIQAPLAI

-1344 EGGRHH
+1344 EHN
-1350 LVAQPKEEMPRHSP
+1350 LIVQPKEEMPKHLP

-1369 SWPDKKTIRVVVQE
+1369 SWPDKKTIRVVAQE
-1383 PAGTQENP
+1383 SAANQENP

-1400 WHRQGLKRISVPPDI
+1400 WHRQGLKRTSVWISHLWSCVLHSLFVSKSLFPD
-1415 LQEIPSGPSE
+1415 
-1425 EEAHKA
+1425 
-1431 HREPPVSS
+1431 
-1439 ETVILREK
+1439 REK

-1544 MSRDEQKLQEAKFEL
+1544 MSRDEQKLQEVTDGCNKVDGWSVVKKESPEGWLEWRAKIL
-1559 IMSEASYLRSLNVA
+1559 YVGA
-1573 VDHFQRSAEL
+1573 
-1583 QAMLT
+1583 
-1588 NQERQWLFSR
+1588 
-1598 LHDVRDVSASFLF
+1598 FLF

-1771 GELTALDFNTLSP
+1771 GELTALDFSTLSP

-1921 GWMEGVKLSD
+1921 GWIEGVKLSD

>member
-1 MSENEGDLQR
+1 MSCVP
-11 DGLEAAQPCGAI
+11 LELTAEHRTGGALVLPVCPGEPPGNRQSFVPTPLGFFRPELFNSPHSPGGSGTPGSAAVRGRVPER
-23 SDFFVGKLLLQAVTG
+23 LPP
-38 KSPIRGQTVSPQR
+38 SPEETRP
-51 RDQRRLLAAASR
+51 LPAAASPPGSGEGAAGNR
-63 KRKETV
+63 RQ
-69 VHQRAFMGEK
+69 QRTWAPGLGRDRRNPRGGRAGAEGGCALPCPAVE
-79 RLHLRRRIHTGRSRT
+79 RGPAAAGLGPHANQAAACLPVGVPGSPGAAARDVPAAPRRRRRQGQRS
-94 CVTDCGKSFSRR
+94 
-106 SHLIQP
+106 P
-112 SASQRVE
+112 
-119 RPYQCKDCGKSF
+119 RPG
-131 SQSTHLVQHQRNHT
+131 HV
-145 GERPYVC
+145 RP
-152 AKCGRNFYKN
+152 A
-162 SGLLRHANFHT
+162 
-173 GQKPYK
+173 
-179 CPSAGSASA
+179 
-188 TAPTSLPTKRL
+188 
-199 HTGEKPYK
+199 
-207 CADCNKCFSES
+207 
-218 SKLSSI
+218 
-224 GVSTQDVSLMESEE
+224 QDVSLMESEE

-244 TPPEAGSAAGEAWDS
+244 TPAEGSSTTGEARDS
-259 TAVEREHHGPHASA
+259 AAVEREHHAPHISA
-273 EMSTSPS
+273 EMSTSLS

-285 GELSAPKHCLSAPG
+285 AELSTPEDCLSAPG
-299 EAAEMLGRPSNPVQ
+299 KAAEMLGRPSNPVQ
-313 KVPAG
+313 KVPVG
-318 LEREQGD
+318 LEEERGD
-325 AEPPKGLSEL
+325 AEPQKGFSEL

-352 KQIEVVDLE
+352 KQIELVDLE

-374 GPAPGNTILQAVDL
+374 GPALGNTILQAVDL
-388 SPEFPQASH
+388 STEFPQCQAELTFH

-403 PLPKSPLGDVSQ
+403 PHPKSPLAETTSSQ

-441 ISTDSLQEAD
+441 ISTDSLQEVD
-451 AGAEQKQSCKKV
+451 TGAEQKQSSKKV
-463 GRATDEQ
+463 APATEEQ
-470 PTSEEAVDDVAKPYT
+470 PTSEEAVEDMAKPYT
-485 SEDAKESLRAL
+485 SEDAMESIKARP
-496 QGLEE
+496 GSEE
-501 NIESSSS
+501 NKESSSF
-508 HQMSSTLTDDS
+508 HQLSSTLTDDS
-519 QISSLQ
+519 QIISLK

-531 VGETRNSSV
+531 AGETRNSSM
-540 IEDQGTVMVSKE
+540 IKDQGTVMVPEE
-552 NSSTSKCVHLE
+552 NSSTSKYLHLE
-563 DGHRKTEGR
+563 DDHRKTEGR
-572 PASPAETAFQVKDT
+572 PVSPAVSAFQVKDT
-586 AKKTEEVNT
+586 AKKIKEVNIS
-595 PQRKEPA
+595 QHKEPA
-602 QEEAMCE
+602 QEKAVSE
-609 LQQEEEKKEC
+609 LQQEEEQKACKK
-619 KEQNLLE
+619 QNLPK
-626 EGRSLEPKDQKNKE
+626 EGKSLEPKDQKNKE
-640 RNEQEQVEREELK
+640 QNEQEQLQREELK
-653 LEAQSSAFGSEVSS
+653 PEALSSAFGSEVSS
-667 VPRHN
+667 VSRHN
-672 VDLRGLEN
+672 VDLCGLEDM
-680 VFLAEQ
+680 FMAEQ
-686 TGSAFP
+686 TGLVFL
-692 PGEPVSVDQHPG
+692 PGEHISTDQHPSK
-704 EDVLLKAHVRG
+704 DVRLKSHVTE
-715 AGSGCQ
+715 AAFQ
-721 PPTGST
+721 PPTISP
-727 LSSNNLKPVGETPMV
+727 LSSNNLNPVGETPV
-742 PPHTHRISDQAEDLE
+742 APPHTCHVPDQAEDLE
-757 DSGRFSISGQD
+757 DSGRFSIGGQD
-768 IGEADWDDRTR
+768 IGEADWDDRIK
-779 LGREDEH
+779 LGGEDEH
-786 SDGHRK
+786 PHGHGN
-792 AVQRFYERGAPCHGE
+792 AAQRLDKTDASLHGE
-807 GAALSSA
+807 VAAPSST
-814 ENPEASVPAHSSSS
+814 ENQEASVPAYSSLG
-828 TKNLVP
+828 TKNLEP
-834 PDPIDPHP
+834 LDPIAPHP
-842 ITENLGKTE
+842 ITENLRKDE
-851 LQDFIPGLP
+851 LQVFTPASR
-860 SELTSVPSTSGP
+860 SELTSVASTSGP
-872 QQEAASGTASVTPED
+872 QQECASGTASVTPRD
-887 CPDTNPNKLL
+887 CPGANLNKQLVSL
-897 ASAEKPANE
+897 EKPANQ
-906 AASVQLGDPTSGETA
+906 AASVQVQDPASGETA
-921 IVSTDPGETNTSHE
+921 VVSTDPGQTNAFHE
-935 LLTSEEGFHEDLSGL
+935 LLISEEGFHEDLSG
-950 SSSPVIHTSCVPLK
+950 SSSFSVIHMGCLPLE
-964 GSLPEDRRAV
+964 GSLPEDRRTV
-974 AIIAGPLEPPRTP
+974 AIIAGTLEPPQTP
-987 GRTSTPLNH
+987 GRTSTPLNR
-996 PETIQQTPPEKSA
+996 PETVQQTPPEKSA
-1009 IIQGEEMGP
+1009 IIQGKETGA
-1018 NVDHEAQQM
+1018 NVDHEAQQV
-1027 PLFDQSDCSLTQKEP
+1027 PLLDQPDCSLNQKEP

-1049 LSTLT
+1049 LSTLI
-1054 WPSEEDTV
+1054 WPSEEDAV
-1062 LAVNQQEQP
+1062 LAANPQEQS
-1071 LSSVSHSSLPLVSEP
+1071 LSPVSHSSLPLVSEP
-1086 DAKQLPHPPSHVQ
+1086 TAKQLPHPPSHVQ
-1099 NPSQAQAPVLN
+1099 SPSQAQAPALN
-1110 TNRLAQ
+1110 ANHLGQ
-1116 PPALE
+1116 PPALG
-1121 SHQLLAPVPCSRPH
+1121 SCQPLAPVPHSRPQ

-1144 LLAIHTTICHPLRTA
+1144 LPAIDRTVSRPLRTA
-1159 TSVSDCNTMASVSD
+1159 ASGSDSNTLASASD
-1173 GEDVAE
+1173 GGVAE
-1179 KDDLVSV
+1179 KDDLVPV
-1186 TRESSDSGTH
+1186 TSEWDVGDLGTH

-1209 AKSISVVGNEALA
+1209 AKSFSAVGNEVLA
-1222 GCSDTSL
+1222 GCFDTSP
-1229 ETVDQHMDIQCGKSS
+1229 ETADQHVAIQSGKSS
-1244 PDHPSWPSLEGL
+1244 PDHPPWPSLEGL

-1294 TTCQEEEVSGELR
+1294 TTCQEEEVSGELQ
-1307 WEQQAGIFGVDT
+1307 WERQVGIFGVDT
-1319 KTIQAPLAF
+1319 KNLQAPLAI
-1328 TEKTEGERRV
+1328 TEKTEAERRI

-1344 EGGRHH
+1344 GDHHH
-1350 LVAQPKEEMPRHSP
+1350 LVAQPKEDIPKHMP

-1369 SWPDKKTIRVVVQE
+1369 SWPDKKTIGVVAQE
-1383 PAGTQENP
+1383 PAASQENT

-1400 WHRQGLKRISVPPDI
+1400 WHRQGLKRTSVPPEI
-1415 LQEIPSGPSE
+1415 LQEIPSVPSE

-1447 KPADAMENFKRRHS
+1447 KPADAVENFKRRHS

-1483 QSQKRVDSFAEDI
+1483 QSQKRVDSFTEDL

-1881 LLECPD
+1881 LLEYPD

-1931 RERGWFPSEHVELIS
+1931 WERGWFPSEHVELIS

>member
-1 MSENEGDLQR
+1 
-11 DGLEAAQPCGAI
+11 
-23 SDFFVGKLLLQAVTG
+23 
-38 KSPIRGQTVSPQR
+38 
-51 RDQRRLLAAASR
+51 
-63 KRKETV
+63 
-69 VHQRAFMGEK
+69 
-79 RLHLRRRIHTGRSRT
+79 
-94 CVTDCGKSFSRR
+94 
-106 SHLIQP
+106 
-112 SASQRVE
+112 
-119 RPYQCKDCGKSF
+119 
-131 SQSTHLVQHQRNHT
+131 
-145 GERPYVC
+145 
-152 AKCGRNFYKN
+152 
-162 SGLLRHANFHT
+162 
-173 GQKPYK
+173 
-179 CPSAGSASA
+179 
-188 TAPTSLPTKRL
+188 
-199 HTGEKPYK
+199 
-207 CADCNKCFSES
+207 
-218 SKLSSI
+218 
-224 GVSTQDVSLMESEE
+224 MESEE

-244 TPPEAGSAAGEAWDS
+244 TPPESSSTSGEAWDS
-259 TAVEREHHGPHASA
+259 AAVKREHHAPPASA

-285 GELSAPKHCLSAPG
+285 PELSTPKDCLSAPG
-299 EAAEMLGRPSNPVQ
+299 QAAEMLGRPSNPVQ

-318 LEREQGD
+318 LEQEQGD
-325 AEPPKGLSEL
+325 AEPQKGLSEL
-335 EGEMLLEEG
+335 EREMLLEES
-344 GLDCSLKL
+344 GLDSSVKL
-352 KQIEVVDLE
+352 KKVELADLE
-361 SNQDSSSLSTVQD
+361 SNQESSSLSTAQD
-374 GPAPGNTILQAVDL
+374 GPAPGNADLQAVDL
-388 SPEFPQASH
+388 SAEFPQCQAELAFQ
-397 GSDPQA
+397 GSDPRAQHLKY
-403 PLPKSPLGDVSQ
+403 PLADAISSQ

-441 ISTDSLQEAD
+441 ISTDSLQEVD
-451 AGAEQKQSCKKV
+451 AGAEHKQSSKKV
-463 GRATDEQ
+463 APATHEQ
-470 PTSEEAVDDVAKPYT
+470 PTSEEAAEDMAKPYT
-485 SEDAKESLRAL
+485 CEDAKESIRAP
-496 QGLEE
+496 QVLEE
-501 NIESSSS
+501 NAESSSS
-508 HQMSSTLTDDS
+508 NQLASTLTDDS

-525 AEGNIS
+525 AERNIS
-531 VGETRNSSV
+531 AGEARNSSMV
-540 IEDQGTVMVSKE
+540 KDQGTVPKKP
-552 NSSTSKCVHLE
+552 SSTSKCLRLK
-563 DGHRKTEGR
+563 DDHRKTEGR
-572 PASPAETAFQVKDT
+572 PAFPAESAFQLKDT
-586 AKKTEEVNT
+586 AKKNEEVNT
-595 PQRKEPA
+595 SQHKEPA
-602 QEEAMCE
+602 QKVAVSE

-619 KEQNLLE
+619 KEQNLPE
-626 EGRSLEPKDQKNKE
+626 EGKCLEPKDQKNKE
-640 RNEQEQVEREELK
+640 RNEQEQLQMEELK
-653 LEAQSSAFGSEVSS
+653 LEALSSAFGSEISS

-672 VDLRGLEN
+672 VDLCGLEKF
-680 VFLAEQ
+680 FLAEQ

-692 PGEPVSVDQHPG
+692 LREPVSVGQHPG
-704 EDVLLKAHVRG
+704 EDVLLKVHVTEG
-715 AGSGCQ
+715 GSGCQ
-721 PPTGST
+721 PPTVSP
-727 LSSNNLKPVGETPMV
+727 LSSNNLNPVGKTPVV
-742 PPHTHRISDQAEDLE
+742 PPHTCHISDQAEDLE
-757 DSGRFSISGQD
+757 DSGRFSIGGQD
-768 IGEADWDDRTR
+768 IGETDWDDRTR

-786 SDGHRK
+786 NDGHGTT
-792 AVQRFYERGAPCHGE
+792 VQRFDRRDATLWGGVAAP
-807 GAALSSA
+807 SSA
-814 ENPEASVPAHSSSS
+814 ENPEASVLAHPSSG
-828 TKNLVP
+828 TKTLEP

-842 ITENLGKTE
+842 ITENLGKAE
-851 LQDFIPGLP
+851 LQDFIPALP
-860 SELTSVPSTSGP
+860 SELTSMASMSGP
-872 QQEAASGTASVTPED
+872 QQEDASGTASVTAED
-887 CPDTNPNKLL
+887 CPGTNPNKLL
-897 ASAEKPANE
+897 DSVEKPANQ
-906 AASVQLGDPTSGETA
+906 AASVHVQDPTSGETA
-921 IVSTDPGETNTSHE
+921 IVSTDPGEANTSHE
-935 LLTSEEGFHEDLSGL
+935 LLTSEEGFHANVSGP
-950 SSSPVIHTSCVPLK
+950 SSFSVIYTSCLPLE
-964 GSLPEDRRAV
+964 GSLPEDRRTV
-974 AIIAGPLEPPRTP
+974 AIIAGPLEPPQTP

-996 PETIQQTPPEKSA
+996 PETIQQNTQGKST
-1009 IIQGEEMGP
+1009 IFQGKEMGA
-1018 NVDHEAQQM
+1018 NVDREAQRM
-1027 PLFDQSDCSLTQKEP
+1027 PLLDQSDCSLYQKEP
-1042 GSRISSV
+1042 GSRISSI
-1049 LSTLT
+1049 LRTLT
-1054 WPSEEDTV
+1054 WPSKEDTV
-1062 LAVNQQEQP
+1062 LAVNQQEQSLP
-1071 LSSVSHSSLPLVSEP
+1071 PVSHSSLPLVSEP
-1086 DAKQLPHPPSHVQ
+1086 DAKQLPHPPSRVQ
-1099 NPSQAQAPVLN
+1099 SPSQAQASALN
-1110 TNRLAQ
+1110 ANHLAQ

-1121 SHQLLAPVPCSRPH
+1121 SYQPLAPVPYSRPH
-1135 LNCGMDDNK
+1135 LDCGMDDNK
-1144 LLAIHTTICHPLRTA
+1144 LLAIHPTISHPLRTA
-1159 TSVSDCNTMASVSD
+1159 ASVSYSNTVASASD
-1173 GEDVAE
+1173 GENVAE
-1179 KDDLVSV
+1179 KDDLVPV
-1186 TRESSDSGTH
+1186 IREWDLGDSGTR

-1209 AKSISVVGNEALA
+1209 AKSFSAVGSEALA
-1222 GCSDTSL
+1222 GCSDTSP
-1229 ETVDQHMDIQCGKSS
+1229 ETADQHVDIQYGKSS

-1256 ITSTDSKSRDS
+1256 ITSTGSKSRDS

-1272 MLAFTN
+1272 TLAFTN

-1285 SPPSPPTTR
+1285 SSPSR
-1294 TTCQEEEVSGELR
+1294 TTCQEEEISGELR
-1307 WEQQAGIFGVDT
+1307 WDQQAGIFRVDT
-1319 KTIQAPLAF
+1319 KNIQASLAI
-1328 TEKTEGERRV
+1328 TEKTEDERRV

-1344 EGGRHH
+1344 EGGEHL

-1369 SWPDKKTIRVVVQE
+1369 SWPDKKSIRVVAQE
-1383 PAGTQENP
+1383 PAINQENP

-1400 WHRQGLKRISVPPDI
+1400 WHRQGLKRTSVPPDI
-1415 LQEIPSGPSE
+1415 LQEISPVTSE

-1474 SDVVLNKAI
+1474 SDVLLNKAI

-1525 NASLWQDI
+1525 TASLWQDI

-1573 VDHFQRSAEL
+1573 VDHFQRSSEL

-1611 DLEEKFEEDMFTFHV
+1611 DLEEKFEEDIFTFHV

-1771 GELTALDFNTLSP
+1771 GELTALDFNTPSP

-1912 IMVMQYSND
+1912 IMVMQNSND

-1931 RERGWFPSEHVELIS
+1931 RERGWFPSEHVEFIS

>member
-1 MSENEGDLQR
+1 
-11 DGLEAAQPCGAI
+11 
-23 SDFFVGKLLLQAVTG
+23 
-38 KSPIRGQTVSPQR
+38 
-51 RDQRRLLAAASR
+51 
-63 KRKETV
+63 
-69 VHQRAFMGEK
+69 
-79 RLHLRRRIHTGRSRT
+79 
-94 CVTDCGKSFSRR
+94 
-106 SHLIQP
+106 
-112 SASQRVE
+112 
-119 RPYQCKDCGKSF
+119 
-131 SQSTHLVQHQRNHT
+131 
-145 GERPYVC
+145 
-152 AKCGRNFYKN
+152 
-162 SGLLRHANFHT
+162 
-173 GQKPYK
+173 
-179 CPSAGSASA
+179 
-188 TAPTSLPTKRL
+188 
-199 HTGEKPYK
+199 
-207 CADCNKCFSES
+207 
-218 SKLSSI
+218 
-224 GVSTQDVSLMESEE
+224 MESEE

-244 TPPEAGSAAGEAWDS
+244 TPPEASSTTGETWGSAA
-259 TAVEREHHGPHASA
+259 VKREHHAPCTSA

-285 GELSAPKHCLSAPG
+285 AELSTPEDCLSTPG
-299 EAAEMLGRPSNPVQ
+299 KAAEMLGRPSNAAQ

-318 LEREQGD
+318 LEQEQGD
-325 AEPPKGLSEL
+325 AEPQKGLSEL
-335 EGEMLLEEG
+335 EGELLLKEG
-344 GLDCSLKL
+344 GLQCSLKL
-352 KQIEVVDLE
+352 KQIELVDLE
-361 SNQDSSSLSTVQD
+361 SNQDSSFGTVQD
-374 GPAPGNTILQAVDL
+374 GPALGDAILHAVDL
-388 SPEFPQASH
+388 ITEFPQCQAELTFH

-403 PLPKSPLGDVSQ
+403 QHPKSPLADTVASQ

-426 TVSEGHYKAEPFLDK
+426 TISEGHYKAEPFLDK
-441 ISTDSLQEAD
+441 ISMDSLQEVD
-451 AGAEQKQSCKKV
+451 AGAGQKQSSKKV
-463 GRATDEQ
+463 APATS
-470 PTSEEAVDDVAKPYT
+470 TSEEAIENMPKPYT
-485 SEDAKESLRAL
+485 SEDAKESIRAL
-496 QGLEE
+496 QGSEQ
-501 NIESSSS
+501 NTESSY
-508 HQMSSTLTDDS
+508 QLSSTLPGDS
-519 QISSLQ
+519 QTSSIQ
-525 AEGNIS
+525 TEGNIS
-531 VGETRNSSV
+531 AGGTRNSSMV
-540 IEDQGTVMVSKE
+540 KDQGTVMVPTE
-552 NSSTSKCVHLE
+552 NSSPSKCLHLE
-563 DGHRKTEGR
+563 DDHRKTEGR
-572 PASPAETAFQVKDT
+572 PASPAKSAFQVKDT
-586 AKKTEEVNT
+586 AKKIEEVDT
-595 PQRKEPA
+595 SQHPKA
-602 QEEAMCE
+602 VQEEAVSE
-609 LQQEEEKKEC
+609 LQQQEEKKEC
-619 KEQNLLE
+619 KKQNLPE
-626 EGRSLEPKDQKNKE
+626 EGKSWESKDQKSKE
-640 RNEQEQVEREELK
+640 QNEQEQQLQSEELK
-653 LEAQSSAFGSEVSS
+653 FEALSSAIEPEIPSVSS
-667 VPRHN
+667 HDVELH
-672 VDLRGLEN
+672 GLEN
-680 VFLAEQ
+680 VVLAEQ
-686 TGSAFP
+686 MRSVFL
-692 PGEPVSVDQHPG
+692 PGEPVSVDLHPG
-704 EDVLLKAHVRG
+704 EDALLKAHVTK
-715 AGSGCQ
+715 AGCQ
-721 PPTGST
+721 PPPISP
-727 LSSNNLKPVGETPMV
+727 LSSNNLKPVSETLV
-742 PPHTHRISDQAEDLE
+742 APPYTCRVSDQGEDLG
-757 DSGRFSISGQD
+757 DSGHFSISGQD
-768 IGEADWDDRTR
+768 TGEADCDDRTR
-779 LGREDEH
+779 LGRDEH
-786 SDGHRK
+786 SDGHGNISQSFDKRD
-792 AVQRFYERGAPCHGE
+792 ASFHGGVAAP
-807 GAALSSA
+807 SST
-814 ENPEASVPAHSSSS
+814 ENREAHSSSA
-828 TKNLVP
+828 TKNLEP

-842 ITENLGKTE
+842 ITENLGKAE
-851 LQDFIPGLP
+851 LQDFIPALP
-860 SELTSVPSTSGP
+860 LEFTSVASAPGP
-872 QQEAASGTASVTPED
+872 QQEGASGAASVIPKD
-887 CPDTNPNKLL
+887 CPGTKLNKLL
-897 ASAEKPANE
+897 DSVEKPAKQ
-906 AASVQLGDPTSGETA
+906 AASVQVEDPRSGEAAT
-921 IVSTDPGETNTSHE
+921 VSTDAGETNTSQEH
-935 LLTSEEGFHEDLSGL
+935 LTSEEGFHEALSGP
-950 SSSPVIHTSCVPLK
+950 SSFPVICKSCLPLE
-964 GSLPEDRRAV
+964 GSLPV
-974 AIIAGPLEPPRTP
+974 ATIAGPLEPPQTP

-996 PETIQQTPPEKSA
+996 PETVQQTPPEKSA
-1009 IIQGEEMGP
+1009 VIQG
-1018 NVDHEAQQM
+1018 NVDHETQQM
-1027 PLFDQSDCSLTQKEP
+1027 PLLDQSDCSLNQKEP

-1054 WPSEEDTV
+1054 WSSEEDTV
-1062 LAVNQQEQP
+1062 VAVNLQEQP
-1071 LSSVSHSSLPLVSEP
+1071 LSSVSCSSLPLVSEP
-1086 DAKQLPHPPSHVQ
+1086 DAKQFPHLPSSVQSPS
-1099 NPSQAQAPVLN
+1099 PAQAPALN
-1110 TNRLAQ
+1110 ANHLAQ
-1116 PPALE
+1116 PPALDDY
-1121 SHQLLAPVPCSRPH
+1121 QLLAPVTQSRPH
-1135 LNCGMDDNK
+1135 LNCATDDSQF
-1144 LLAIHTTICHPLRTA
+1144 LAIHPTISPPLRTA
-1159 TSVSDCNTMASVSD
+1159 DSVSDSNTLASASD
-1173 GEDVAE
+1173 EEDVAE
-1179 KDDLVSV
+1179 KHNLVPV
-1186 TRESSDSGTH
+1186 TREWDIGDLGSH
-1196 DTETSDDSGVSLL
+1196 DTETSDDSGVSVL
-1209 AKSISVVGNEALA
+1209 AKSFSSIGNEALA
-1222 GCSDTSL
+1222 VCCDTSSDTA
-1229 ETVDQHMDIQCGKSS
+1229 DQGIAMQCGKSS

-1256 ITSTDSKSRDS
+1256 VTSTDSKSRDS
-1267 AQPLP
+1267 AQTHS

-1294 TTCQEEEVSGELR
+1294 TTCQEQEVSGELQ
-1307 WEQQAGIFGVDT
+1307 WEQQGGIFGVDT
-1319 KTIQAPLAF
+1319 KNIQAPFAI
-1328 TEKTEGERRV
+1328 TERTEDKRTV

-1344 EGGRHH
+1344 GREQH
-1350 LVAQPKEEMPRHSP
+1350 LVVQPKEEMPRHSP

-1369 SWPDKKTIRVVVQE
+1369 SWPDKKPIRVVAQE
-1383 PAGTQENP
+1383 LTANQENP

-1400 WHRQGLKRISVPPDI
+1400 WHRQGLKRMSVPPDI
-1415 LQEIPSGPSE
+1415 LQDTPSVPSE

-1431 HREPPVSS
+1431 HKEPPVSS

-1447 KPADAMENFKRRHS
+1447 KPADAVENFKRRHS

-1483 QSQKRVDSFAEDI
+1483 QSQKRVDSFTEDL

-1511 SPQDSYLQRLSVSS
+1511 SPQDSYLQRLSVSC

-1533 PMIRGSRMLLN
+1533 PMIRGSRVLLS

-1825 GEKCEMKLHGTNKN
+1825 GEKCEMKLHGANKN

-1912 IMVMQYSND
+1912 IMVMQNSND

-1946 SKHARQKNL
+1946 SKQARQKNL

>member
-1 MSENEGDLQR
+1 
-11 DGLEAAQPCGAI
+11 
-23 SDFFVGKLLLQAVTG
+23 
-38 KSPIRGQTVSPQR
+38 
-51 RDQRRLLAAASR
+51 
-63 KRKETV
+63 
-69 VHQRAFMGEK
+69 
-79 RLHLRRRIHTGRSRT
+79 
-94 CVTDCGKSFSRR
+94 
-106 SHLIQP
+106 
-112 SASQRVE
+112 
-119 RPYQCKDCGKSF
+119 
-131 SQSTHLVQHQRNHT
+131 
-145 GERPYVC
+145 
-152 AKCGRNFYKN
+152 
-162 SGLLRHANFHT
+162 
-173 GQKPYK
+173 
-179 CPSAGSASA
+179 
-188 TAPTSLPTKRL
+188 
-199 HTGEKPYK
+199 
-207 CADCNKCFSES
+207 
-218 SKLSSI
+218 
-224 GVSTQDVSLMESEE
+224 MESEE
-238 TSEGGT
+238 TSEGNT
-244 TPPEAGSAAGEAWDS
+244 TPPEASSTTGEAWDS
-259 TAVEREHHGPHASA
+259 TAVEREHHASHTSA
-273 EMSTSPS
+273 EMSTSLS

-285 GELSAPKHCLSAPG
+285 AELSTPKDCLSTPG
-299 EAAEMLGRPSNPVQ
+299 KAAEMLGRPSNPVE

-318 LEREQGD
+318 LEQEQGD
-325 AEPPKGLSEL
+325 AEPQKGLSEL

-352 KQIEVVDLE
+352 KQVELVDLE

-374 GPAPGNTILQAVDL
+374 GPAPGSAILQAVDL
-388 SPEFPQASH
+388 STEFPHCQAELAFH

-403 PLPKSPLGDVSQ
+403 QHPKSPLADAVSSQ

-441 ISTDSLQEAD
+441 ISTDSLQEVD
-451 AGAEQKQSCKKV
+451 AGAAQKQSSKKV
-463 GRATDEQ
+463 APATDEQ
-470 PTSEEAVDDVAKPYT
+470 PTSEEAVEDMAKPYT
-485 SEDAKESLRAL
+485 SEDAKESIRAL

-508 HQMSSTLTDDS
+508 HQLSSTLIDDS
-519 QISSLQ
+519 QITSLQ
-525 AEGNIS
+525 AEGNIAAR
-531 VGETRNSSV
+531 ETRNSSMV
-540 IEDQGTVMVSKE
+540 KDQGTVIVPKE
-552 NSSTSKCVHLE
+552 NSPTSKHLHLE
-563 DGHRKTEGR
+563 DDHRKTEDR
-572 PASPAETAFQVKDT
+572 PASPVESAFQVKDT
-586 AKKTEEVNT
+586 AKQHK
-595 PQRKEPA
+595 KPA
-602 QEEAMCE
+602 QEEAVSE
-609 LQQEEEKKEC
+609 LQLEEEKKEC

-626 EGRSLEPKDQKNKE
+626 EGKSLEPKDQKNKE
-640 RNEQEQVEREELK
+640 QNEQEQQLQREELK
-653 LEAQSSAFGSEVSS
+653 LEEELNLEALTELSAFRSEISS
-667 VPRHN
+667 VPRHS
-672 VDLRGLEN
+672 VDLCGLET

-686 TGSAFP
+686 MGSAFP
-692 PGEPVSVDQHPG
+692 PEEPVSVDQHPG
-704 EDVLLKAHVRG
+704 EDVVLKAHVTE

-721 PPTGST
+721 QPTVSP
-727 LSSNNLKPVGETPMV
+727 LSSNNLNPAGETPVV
-742 PPHTHRISDQAEDLE
+742 PPHTCHISDQAEDLE
-757 DSGRFSISGQD
+757 DSGRFSIGGQD
-768 IGEADWDDRTR
+768 IGEADWDDKIR

-786 SDGHRK
+786 SDGHGK
-792 AVQRFYERGAPCHGE
+792 AVQRFDKRDAPLHG
-807 GAALSSA
+807 GVAAPSSA
-814 ENPEASVPAHSSSS
+814 ENPEASVPAHPSSG
-828 TKNLVP
+828 TKNLEP
-834 PDPIDPHP
+834 PDPIDPHL
-842 ITENLGKTE
+842 ITENLGKAE
-851 LQDFIPGLP
+851 LQHFIPALP
-860 SELTSVPSTSGP
+860 SELTSVASTSGP
-872 QQEAASGTASVTPED
+872 LQEGANGTASVAPED
-887 CPDTNPNKLL
+887 CPGASLNKLL
-897 ASAEKPANE
+897 DSVKKPASQ
-906 AASVQLGDPTSGETA
+906 AASLHVQHQTSGETA
-921 IVSTDPGETNTSHE
+921 IVSTDPGEANTSHE
-935 LLTSEEGFHEDLSGL
+935 LLTSEEGFHEDLSGP
-950 SSSPVIHTSCVPLK
+950 SSFSVIYTSCLPLG
-964 GSLPEDRRAV
+964 GSLPEDRQTVAV
-974 AIIAGPLEPPRTP
+974 IAGPLEPPQTP

-996 PETIQQTPPEKSA
+996 PETIQQPPPEKSA
-1009 IIQGEEMGP
+1009 IIQGKEMRP

-1027 PLFDQSDCSLTQKEP
+1027 PLLDQSDHSLNQKEP

-1062 LAVNQQEQP
+1062 LSENQQEQP
-1071 LSSVSHSSLPLVSEP
+1071 LPHVSHSSLPLVSEP

-1099 NPSQAQAPVLN
+1099 SPSHAQAAALN
-1110 TNRLAQ
+1110 SSHLAQ

-1121 SHQLLAPVPCSRPH
+1121 SYQPLAPALYSRPH
-1135 LNCGMDDNK
+1135 LNCGVDNNK
-1144 LLAIHTTICHPLRTA
+1144 LLAIHSTISHPLWTA
-1159 TSVSDCNTMASVSD
+1159 ASVSDSNTVASASD

-1179 KDDLVSV
+1179 KDDLVPV
-1186 TRESSDSGTH
+1186 TREWDLGDSGTH

-1209 AKSISVVGNEALA
+1209 AKSFSAVGSEALA
-1222 GCSDTSL
+1222 GCSDTSP
-1229 ETVDQHMDIQCGKSS
+1229 ERADQHMDIQCGKSS

-1267 AQPLP
+1267 AEPLP

-1278 PIHFLQL
+1278 PIHFFQL

-1307 WEQQAGIFGVDT
+1307 WEQQAGIFGMDT
-1319 KTIQAPLAF
+1319 KNIQAPLAI

-1344 EGGRHH
+1344 EGGQHH
-1350 LVAQPKEEMPRHSP
+1350 FVAQPKEEMPRHLP

-1369 SWPDKKTIRVVVQE
+1369 SWPDKKTIRVVAQE
-1383 PAGTQENP
+1383 PAAIQENP

-1400 WHRQGLKRISVPPDI
+1400 WHRQGLKRASLLPDI
-1415 LQEIPSGPSE
+1415 LQEIPSVHSE

-1461 KLINSSRLLYQEY
+1461 RLINSSRLLYQEY

-1483 QSQKRVDSFAEDI
+1483 QNQKRVDSFTEDI

-1771 GELTALDFNTLSP
+1771 GELTALDFSTLSP

-1868 WISALAPPRGELD
+1868 WISALAPPRGEPD

>member
-1 MSENEGDLQR
+1 
-11 DGLEAAQPCGAI
+11 
-23 SDFFVGKLLLQAVTG
+23 
-38 KSPIRGQTVSPQR
+38 
-51 RDQRRLLAAASR
+51 
-63 KRKETV
+63 
-69 VHQRAFMGEK
+69 
-79 RLHLRRRIHTGRSRT
+79 
-94 CVTDCGKSFSRR
+94 
-106 SHLIQP
+106 
-112 SASQRVE
+112 
-119 RPYQCKDCGKSF
+119 
-131 SQSTHLVQHQRNHT
+131 
-145 GERPYVC
+145 
-152 AKCGRNFYKN
+152 
-162 SGLLRHANFHT
+162 
-173 GQKPYK
+173 
-179 CPSAGSASA
+179 
-188 TAPTSLPTKRL
+188 
-199 HTGEKPYK
+199 
-207 CADCNKCFSES
+207 
-218 SKLSSI
+218 
-224 GVSTQDVSLMESEE
+224 MESEE

-244 TPPEAGSAAGEAWDS
+244 TPPEASSATGEAWDS
-259 TAVEREHHGPHASA
+259 AAIEREHHAPHTSA
-273 EMSTSPS
+273 KMSTSLS
-280 DSAKG
+280 DSAKEA
-285 GELSAPKHCLSAPG
+285 ELSTPKDCLSAPG
-299 EAAEMLGRPSNPVQ
+299 ETAEMLGRPSNPVRR
-313 KVPAG
+313 VPAG

-325 AEPPKGLSEL
+325 AEPQKGLSEL
-335 EGEMLLEEG
+335 EGEMFLEEG
-344 GLDCSLKL
+344 GLNCSLKL
-352 KQIEVVDLE
+352 KQVELVDLE

-374 GPAPGNTILQAVDL
+374 VPAPGNAILQAVDL
-388 SPEFPQASH
+388 STEFPQCQAERAFH

-403 PLPKSPLGDVSQ
+403 QHPKSPLADAISSQ

-426 TVSEGHYKAEPFLDK
+426 TVSEGHYKAEPFLGK
-441 ISTDSLQEAD
+441 SSMDSLQEVD
-451 AGAEQKQSCKKV
+451 AGAEQQQSSDKV
-463 GRATDEQ
+463 APATGEQ
-470 PTSEEAVDDVAKPYT
+470 PTSEKAVEDMAKPYA
-485 SEDAKESLRAL
+485 SEDAKESVRAF
-496 QGLEE
+496 QDLEE
-501 NIESSSS
+501 NRESSSS
-508 HQMSSTLTDDS
+508 HQLSSTLTDDS
-519 QISSLQ
+519 QVSSLQ

-531 VGETRNSSV
+531 AGETRNSSMV
-540 IEDQGTVMVSKE
+540 KDQGAVMVPKE
-552 NSSTSKCVHLE
+552 NSSTCKCLHLE
-563 DGHRKTEGR
+563 DDHRKTEGR
-572 PASPAETAFQVKDT
+572 PASPAERAFQVKDT
-586 AKKTEEVNT
+586 AKIIEEMNT
-595 PQRKEPA
+595 SRHKERA
-602 QEEAMCE
+602 QEEAVSE
-609 LQQEEEKKEC
+609 LQQEEKKKEC
-619 KEQNLLE
+619 KEQNLTG
-626 EGRSLEPKDQKNKE
+626 EGKYLEPKDQKNKE
-640 RNEQEQVEREELK
+640 RNEQEHQLQKEELK
-653 LEAQSSAFGSEVSS
+653 LEEELELETPSPAFRSEISS

-692 PGEPVSVDQHPG
+692 PGELVSVHQHPG
-704 EDVLLKAHVRG
+704 EDVLLKGHVTET
-715 AGSGCQ
+715 GSGCQ
-721 PPTGST
+721 PPTACP
-727 LSSNNLKPVGETPMV
+727 LSSNNLNPVGETPV
-742 PPHTHRISDQAEDLE
+742 APPQTCLISDHAEDLE

-768 IGEADWDDRTR
+768 VGEADWDDRTR
-779 LGREDEH
+779 LGREDENI
-786 SDGHRK
+786 DGHGK
-792 AVQRFYERGAPCHGE
+792 AVQRFDKRGAPLHGE
-807 GAALSSA
+807 VAAPSSA
-814 ENPEASVPAHSSSS
+814 ENPEASVPSSG
-828 TKNLVP
+828 TENLEP
-834 PDPIDPHP
+834 PDHIDPHL
-842 ITENLGKTE
+842 ITENLGKAD
-851 LQDFIPGLP
+851 LQDFVPTLP
-860 SELTSVPSTSGP
+860 SELTSVPSTFGL
-872 QQEAASGTASVTPED
+872 QQEGASVTASVTSKD
-887 CPDTNPNKLL
+887 CPGANLNKLL
-897 ASAEKPANE
+897 DSVEKPANK
-906 AASVQLGDPTSGETA
+906 ASSMQVQDPTSGETA
-921 IVSTDPGETNTSHE
+921 VARTDPGEANVSHE
-935 LLTSEEGFHEDLSGL
+935 LLTSEEGFHEELSGP
-950 SSSPVIHTSCVPLK
+950 SSFSVIYTSCLPHER
-964 GSLPEDRRAV
+964 SLPEDRRTV
-974 AIIAGPLEPPRTP
+974 AIIAQPLEPPQTP

-996 PETIQQTPPEKSA
+996 PETINQNPSEKSA
-1009 IIQGEEMGP
+1009 IIQGKETGA

-1027 PLFDQSDCSLTQKEP
+1027 PLLDQTDCSLNQKEP

-1049 LSTLT
+1049 LSTLI
-1054 WPSEEDTV
+1054 WPSEEDMV
-1062 LAVNQQEQP
+1062 LAVNEQEQH
-1071 LSSVSHSSLPLVSEP
+1071 LSPVSHSSLPLVSEP

-1099 NPSQAQAPVLN
+1099 SPSQAQAPALN
-1110 TNRLAQ
+1110 ANHLAQ

-1121 SHQLLAPVPCSRPH
+1121 SYRPLAPVSHSRPH
-1135 LNCGMDDNK
+1135 LNCGMDNDN
-1144 LLAIHTTICHPLRTA
+1144 LLATHPPISHPLRTA
-1159 TSVSDCNTMASVSD
+1159 ASVSDSNNVASASD

-1179 KDDLVSV
+1179 KDDLVPIS
-1186 TRESSDSGTH
+1186 REWDLGDSGTH

-1209 AKSISVVGNEALA
+1209 AKSFSAVGNEALA
-1222 GCSDTSL
+1222 SCSDTSP
-1229 ETVDQHMDIQCGKSS
+1229 ETTDQHVDIQWGKSS

-1256 ITSTDSKSRDS
+1256 IASTDSKSRES

-1294 TTCQEEEVSGELR
+1294 NTCQDEEVSGELQ
-1307 WEQQAGIFGVDT
+1307 WEQRAGIFGVDT
-1319 KTIQAPLAF
+1319 KNIQAPLAT
-1328 TEKTEGERRV
+1328 TEKIEDERRV
-1338 KQRLEG
+1338 KQRL
-1344 EGGRHH
+1344 
-1350 LVAQPKEEMPRHSP
+1350 VQPKEEIPRHPP

-1369 SWPDKKTIRVVVQE
+1369 SWPDKKTVRVVAQE
-1383 PAGTQENP
+1383 PTANQESP

-1400 WHRQGLKRISVPPDI
+1400 WHRQGLKRTSVPPDI
-1415 LQEIPSGPSE
+1415 LHEIPSVPSE

-1461 KLINSSRLLYQEY
+1461 KLMNSSRLLYQEY

-1533 PMIRGSRMLLN
+1533 PMIRGSRILLN

-1559 IMSEASYLRSLNVA
+1559 IISEASYLRSLNVA

-1611 DLEEKFEEDMFTFHV
+1611 DLEEKFEEDIFTFHV

-1771 GELTALDFNTLSP
+1771 GELTALDFNTPSP

-1839 VFRLFLLQNYQG
+1839 VFRLFLLQNNQG

-1912 IMVMQYSND
+1912 IMVMQNSND

-1931 RERGWFPSEHVELIS
+1931 RERGWFPAEHVELIS

>member
-1 MSENEGDLQR
+1 METIFCSSWPKLAMPHTYLQQR
-11 DGLEAAQPCGAI
+11 DA
-23 SDFFVGKLLLQAVTG
+23 
-38 KSPIRGQTVSPQR
+38 
-51 RDQRRLLAAASR
+51 
-63 KRKETV
+63 
-69 VHQRAFMGEK
+69 
-79 RLHLRRRIHTGRSRT
+79 
-94 CVTDCGKSFSRR
+94 
-106 SHLIQP
+106 
-112 SASQRVE
+112 
-119 RPYQCKDCGKSF
+119 
-131 SQSTHLVQHQRNHT
+131 
-145 GERPYVC
+145 
-152 AKCGRNFYKN
+152 
-162 SGLLRHANFHT
+162 
-173 GQKPYK
+173 
-179 CPSAGSASA
+179 
-188 TAPTSLPTKRL
+188 
-199 HTGEKPYK
+199 
-207 CADCNKCFSES
+207 
-218 SKLSSI
+218 
-224 GVSTQDVSLMESEE
+224 SLMESEE
-238 TSEGGT
+238 TGEGGT
-244 TPPEAGSAAGEAWDS
+244 TSPEASSATGEAWDS
-259 TAVEREHHGPHASA
+259 TAIEREHHAPRTSA

-280 DSAKG
+280 DSAKEA
-285 GELSAPKHCLSAPG
+285 ELSTPEDCISAPG
-299 EAAEMLGRPSNPVQ
+299 KAAEMLGRPSNPVQ

-318 LEREQGD
+318 LEQEQGD
-325 AEPPKGLSEL
+325 AEPQRGLSEL

-352 KQIEVVDLE
+352 KQVELVDLE

-374 GPAPGNTILQAVDL
+374 GPGPGNAILQAVDL
-388 SPEFPQASH
+388 STEFPQCQAELAFY

-403 PLPKSPLGDVSQ
+403 QHPKSPLASAISSQ

-420 CFLVCK
+420 CFLVYK

-441 ISTDSLQEAD
+441 ISTDSLQEVD
-451 AGAEQKQSCKKV
+451 TGAEQKQSSKKV
-463 GRATDEQ
+463 APATDKQ
-470 PTSEEAVDDVAKPYT
+470 PTSEEAVEDTAKPYT
-485 SEDAKESLRAL
+485 SEDAKESVRAL

-501 NIESSSS
+501 NTESSSS
-508 HQMSSTLTDDS
+508 HQLSSTLTDDS

-531 VGETRNSSV
+531 AGEARNSSMV
-540 IEDQGTVMVSKE
+540 KDQATVVVPKE
-552 NSSTSKCVHLE
+552 NSSASKCLHLE
-563 DGHRKTEGR
+563 DDHRKTEGR
-572 PASPAETAFQVKDT
+572 PASPAETTFQVKDT
-586 AKKTEEVNT
+586 AKNIEVNT
-595 PQRKEPA
+595 SQRKEPA
-602 QEEAMCE
+602 QEEAASE

-619 KEQNLLE
+619 KEQNLPE
-626 EGRSLEPKDQKNKE
+626 EGKPLEPKDQKNKE
-640 RNEQEQVEREELK
+640 RNEQEQQLQREELK
-653 LEAQSSAFGSEVSS
+653 LEAPASAFGSEISS

-672 VDLRGLEN
+672 VDLCGLEN
-680 VFLAEQ
+680 GFLAEQ
-686 TGSAFP
+686 TGSAFLL
-692 PGEPVSVDQHPG
+692 GEPVSVEQHPA
-704 EDVLLKAHVRG
+704 EDVLLKAHITE
-715 AGSGCQ
+715 AGFGCQ
-721 PPTGST
+721 PPAVSP
-727 LSSNNLKPVGETPMV
+727 LCSNNPNPVGETPVV
-742 PPHTHRISDQAEDLE
+742 PPHTCHISDPAEDLE
-757 DSGRFSISGQD
+757 DSGRFSIGGQD

-786 SDGHRK
+786 SDGHEN
-792 AVQRFYERGAPCHGE
+792 AVQRSDKRDGSLHGGVAAP
-807 GAALSSA
+807 SSA
-814 ENPEASVPAHSSSS
+814 ENPQASVPAHPSSA
-828 TKNLVP
+828 TKNLEP
-834 PDPIDPHP
+834 PDPTDPHP
-842 ITENLGKTE
+842 ITENLGKAE
-851 LQDFIPGLP
+851 LQDIIPALP
-860 SELTSVPSTSGP
+860 SELPSVASTAGP
-872 QQEAASGTASVTPED
+872 QQEGASGTASVTTED
-887 CPDTNPNKLL
+887 CPGASLNKLL
-897 ASAEKPANE
+897 DSVEKPADQ
-906 AASVQLGDPTSGETA
+906 AASVRVRDPTSGETA
-921 IVSTDPGETNTSHE
+921 IASTDPGEANASHE
-935 LLTSEEGFHEDLSGL
+935 LLTSEEGFHEDLRGP
-950 SSSPVIHTSCVPLK
+950 SSCSVIYTSCLPLE
-964 GSLPEDRRAV
+964 GSLPEGRRTV
-974 AIIAGPLEPPRTP
+974 AIIGGPLEPPQTP

-996 PETIQQTPPEKSA
+996 PETIQQKPPEKSA
-1009 IIQGEEMGP
+1009 IIRGKEMGA
-1018 NVDHEAQQM
+1018 NVDHDAQQT
-1027 PLFDQSDCSLTQKEP
+1027 PLLDQSDCSLNQKEP

-1054 WPSEEDTV
+1054 WPSEEDMI

-1071 LSSVSHSSLPLVSEP
+1071 LSPASHSSLPLVSER

-1099 NPSQAQAPVLN
+1099 SPSQAQAPALN
-1110 TNRLAQ
+1110 ANHLAQ

-1121 SHQLLAPVPCSRPH
+1121 PLQLAPVPYSRPH
-1135 LNCGMDDNK
+1135 LNCGMDNKK
-1144 LLAIHTTICHPLRTA
+1144 LLAIHPTISHPLRTA
-1159 TSVSDCNTMASVSD
+1159 ASVSD
-1173 GEDVAE
+1173 SNTLASASYGEGVAE
-1179 KDDLVSV
+1179 KDDLVPV
-1186 TRESSDSGTH
+1186 TREWDLGDSGTH

-1209 AKSISVVGNEALA
+1209 GKSFSAVGNEALA
-1222 GCSDTSL
+1222 GCSDTSP
-1229 ETVDQHMDIQCGKSS
+1229 EAADQHMDIQCGKSS
-1244 PDHPSWPSLEGL
+1244 PDHPSWPSLAGL

-1294 TTCQEEEVSGELR
+1294 KTCQEEEVSGELR

-1319 KTIQAPLAF
+1319 KNIQAPSAI

-1344 EGGRHH
+1344 EGGEHH
-1350 LVAQPKEEMPRHSP
+1350 LVAQRKEEMPRHSP

-1369 SWPDKKTIRVVVQE
+1369 SWPDKKTIRVVAQE
-1383 PAGTQENP
+1383 PAANQENT

-1400 WHRQGLKRISVPPDI
+1400 WHRQGLKRTSVPPDI
-1415 LQEIPSGPSE
+1415 LQGIPSVPSE

-1611 DLEEKFEEDMFTFHV
+1611 DLEEKFEEDIFTFHV

-1912 IMVMQYSND
+1912 VMVMQYSND

>member
-1 MSENEGDLQR
+1 
-11 DGLEAAQPCGAI
+11 
-23 SDFFVGKLLLQAVTG
+23 
-38 KSPIRGQTVSPQR
+38 
-51 RDQRRLLAAASR
+51 
-63 KRKETV
+63 
-69 VHQRAFMGEK
+69 
-79 RLHLRRRIHTGRSRT
+79 
-94 CVTDCGKSFSRR
+94 
-106 SHLIQP
+106 
-112 SASQRVE
+112 
-119 RPYQCKDCGKSF
+119 
-131 SQSTHLVQHQRNHT
+131 
-145 GERPYVC
+145 
-152 AKCGRNFYKN
+152 
-162 SGLLRHANFHT
+162 
-173 GQKPYK
+173 
-179 CPSAGSASA
+179 
-188 TAPTSLPTKRL
+188 
-199 HTGEKPYK
+199 
-207 CADCNKCFSES
+207 
-218 SKLSSI
+218 
-224 GVSTQDVSLMESEE
+224 
-238 TSEGGT
+238 
-244 TPPEAGSAAGEAWDS
+244 
-259 TAVEREHHGPHASA
+259 
-273 EMSTSPS
+273 MSTSPS

-285 GELSAPKHCLSAPG
+285 AELSTPKDCLSAPG
-299 EAAEMLGRPSNPVQ
+299 KAAEMLGRPSNPVQ

-318 LEREQGD
+318 LEQEQGD
-325 AEPPKGLSEL
+325 AEPRKGPSEL

-352 KQIEVVDLE
+352 KQVELVDPE
-361 SNQDSSSLSTVQD
+361 SSQDFSSLSTVQD
-374 GPAPGNTILQAVDL
+374 GPAPGNAILQAVDL
-388 SPEFPQASH
+388 STEFPQCQAELAFH

-403 PLPKSPLGDVSQ
+403 QHPKSPLADTISSQ

-426 TVSEGHYKAEPFLDK
+426 TISEGHYKAEPFLDK
-441 ISTDSLQEAD
+441 ISTDSLQEVD
-451 AGAEQKQSCKKV
+451 TGAEQKQSSKEV
-463 GRATDEQ
+463 APATDEQ
-470 PTSEEAVDDVAKPYT
+470 PTSEEALAKPCT
-485 SEDAKESLRAL
+485 SEDAKESIRAL

-501 NIESSSS
+501 NTESSSF
-508 HQMSSTLTDDS
+508 HQLSSTLTDDS

-531 VGETRNSSV
+531 AGETRHSSMV
-540 IEDQGTVMVSKE
+540 KDQGTLIVPKE
-552 NSSTSKCVHLE
+552 NSSTSKCLHLE
-563 DGHRKTEGR
+563 DDCRRTEAR
-572 PASPAETAFQVKDT
+572 PASPADGAFQVKDT
-586 AKKTEEVNT
+586 AKKIEEVNT
-595 PQRKEPA
+595 SQHKKPA
-602 QEEAMCE
+602 QEEAASE
-609 LQQEEEKKEC
+609 LQEEEKKEC
-619 KEQNLLE
+619 KEQNVSE
-626 EGRSLEPKDQKNKE
+626 EGKSLEPKDQKNKE
-640 RNEQEQVEREELK
+640 RNEREQQLQREELK
-653 LEAQSSAFGSEVSS
+653 LEALSSAFGSEISS

-672 VDLRGLEN
+672 VDLCGLEN
-680 VFLAEQ
+680 VFLAKQ
-686 TGSAFP
+686 TASVFL

-704 EDVLLKAHVRG
+704 EDVLLKTHVTE

-721 PPTGST
+721 PPTVSP
-727 LSSNNLKPVGETPMV
+727 LSSNNLNPVGETPV
-742 PPHTHRISDQAEDLE
+742 APPHTCHISDQAEDLE

-786 SDGHRK
+786 SDGQGN
-792 AVQRFYERGAPCHGE
+792 AVQRFGKRDASLHGRVAAP
-807 GAALSSA
+807 SRA
-814 ENPEASVPAHSSSS
+814 ENPEASVPVCPSSG
-828 TKNLVP
+828 TKNLET
-834 PDPIDPHP
+834 PDPIDPHS
-842 ITENLGKTE
+842 ITEDLGKAE
-851 LQDFIPGLP
+851 LQDFIPDLP
-860 SELTSVPSTSGP
+860 SELTSVALMSGP
-872 QQEAASGTASVTPED
+872 QEEGASGTALVTPKD
-887 CPDTNPNKLL
+887 CPGTSLNKLL
-897 ASAEKPANE
+897 GSAEKPANR
-906 AASVQLGDPTSGETA
+906 AAYVQGWDPTSGGA
-921 IVSTDPGETNTSHE
+921 AVVSTYPGEDNASHE
-935 LLTSEEGFHEDLSGL
+935 LLTSEEGFHKDFSAPSSFSG
-950 SSSPVIHTSCVPLK
+950 IYTSCLPVER
-964 GSLPEDRRAV
+964 SLPEDRRTV
-974 AIIAGPLEPPRTP
+974 AIVAGPLEPPQTAA
-987 GRTSTPLNH
+987 RTSTPLNH

-1009 IIQGEEMGP
+1009 IIKGKEMGA
-1018 NVDHEAQQM
+1018 NVDHEAQLM
-1027 PLFDQSDCSLTQKEP
+1027 PLLDQSDCSLNQKEP

-1054 WPSEEDTV
+1054 WPSEEDV
-1062 LAVNQQEQP
+1062 VVAVNQQEQP
-1071 LSSVSHSSLPLVSEP
+1071 LSPVSHSSLPLVSEP

-1099 NPSQAQAPVLN
+1099 SPSQAQAPALN
-1110 TNRLAQ
+1110 ANRLAQ

-1121 SHQLLAPVPCSRPH
+1121 SYEPLAPVPYSRPH
-1135 LNCGMDDNK
+1135 FNCGMDNNK
-1144 LLAIHTTICHPLRTA
+1144 LLAIHRTISHPLRTA
-1159 TSVSDCNTMASVSD
+1159 TSVSDSNTVASASD

-1179 KDDLVSV
+1179 KYDLVQV
-1186 TRESSDSGTH
+1186 TREWDLSDSGTH

-1209 AKSISVVGNEALA
+1209 AKSFSAVGNEALA

-1229 ETVDQHMDIQCGKSS
+1229 ETADQHMDIQCGRSS

-1294 TTCQEEEVSGELR
+1294 TTFQEEEVSGELR

-1319 KTIQAPLAF
+1319 KNIQAPQAII
-1328 TEKTEGERRV
+1328 EKTEGERRV

-1344 EGGRHH
+1344 GGHHH
-1350 LVAQPKEEMPRHSP
+1350 LVAQPKEEMPKHSP

-1369 SWPDKKTIRVVVQE
+1369 SWPDKNPIRLVAQE
-1383 PAGTQENP
+1383 PAANQENP
-1391 IKRRVKSKD
+1391 VKRRVKSKD
-1400 WHRQGLKRISVPPDI
+1400 WHRQGLKRMSVPPDI
-1415 LQEIPSGPSE
+1415 LQEIPSVPSE
-1425 EEAHKA
+1425 EEAPKA

-1439 ETVILREK
+1439 ETVVLREK

-1483 QSQKRVDSFAEDI
+1483 QSQKRVDSFSEDI

-1533 PMIRGSRMLLN
+1533 PMIRGSRILLN

>member
-1 MSENEGDLQR
+1 
-11 DGLEAAQPCGAI
+11 
-23 SDFFVGKLLLQAVTG
+23 
-38 KSPIRGQTVSPQR
+38 
-51 RDQRRLLAAASR
+51 
-63 KRKETV
+63 
-69 VHQRAFMGEK
+69 
-79 RLHLRRRIHTGRSRT
+79 
-94 CVTDCGKSFSRR
+94 
-106 SHLIQP
+106 
-112 SASQRVE
+112 
-119 RPYQCKDCGKSF
+119 
-131 SQSTHLVQHQRNHT
+131 
-145 GERPYVC
+145 
-152 AKCGRNFYKN
+152 
-162 SGLLRHANFHT
+162 
-173 GQKPYK
+173 
-179 CPSAGSASA
+179 
-188 TAPTSLPTKRL
+188 
-199 HTGEKPYK
+199 
-207 CADCNKCFSES
+207 
-218 SKLSSI
+218 
-224 GVSTQDVSLMESEE
+224 MESEE
-238 TSEGGT
+238 TTEGGT
-244 TPPEAGSAAGEAWDS
+244 TPPEASSATGEAWDS
-259 TAVEREHHGPHASA
+259 TAVEREHHVPCASA
-273 EMSTSPS
+273 KMNTSV
-280 DSAKG
+280 SAQG
-285 GELSAPKHCLSAPG
+285 AELSTPKDCLAATG
-299 EAAEMLGRPSNPVQ
+299 KAAEMLGRPSNSVQ
-313 KVPAG
+313 KLPAG
-318 LEREQGD
+318 LEQEQGD
-325 AEPPKGLSEL
+325 AEPQKGVSEL

-344 GLDCSLKL
+344 GLDRSLKL
-352 KQIEVVDLE
+352 QQVELVDLE
-361 SNQDSSSLSTVQD
+361 SNQDSSFLSTVQD
-374 GPAPGNTILQAVDL
+374 GPATGNDILQAVDL
-388 SPEFPQASH
+388 SAEFPQCQAELAFH
-397 GSDPQA
+397 GSDPHLNPSLA
-403 PLPKSPLGDVSQ
+403 DATSSQ

-441 ISTDSLQEAD
+441 ISTDSLQETD
-451 AGAEQKQSCKKV
+451 GAEQKQSSKKV
-463 GRATDEQ
+463 APAADEQ
-470 PTSEEAVDDVAKPYT
+470 PTSEEAVEDMAKPYP
-485 SEDAKESLRAL
+485 SENAQESIRAL
-496 QGLEE
+496 KGLGESMK
-501 NIESSSS
+501 SSSS
-508 HQMSSTLTDDS
+508 CQLSSILTDES
-519 QISSLQ
+519 QESSLQ
-525 AEGNIS
+525 TEGNIS
-531 VGETRNSSV
+531 AGETRNGS
-540 IEDQGTVMVSKE
+540 IIKNEGTVVVPKE
-552 NSSTSKCVHLE
+552 NSSTSKCLHLE
-563 DGHRKTEGR
+563 NDHRKTEDR
-572 PASPAETAFQVKDT
+572 PASPAESAFQVKDST
-586 AKKTEEVNT
+586 KEIEEVNT
-595 PQRKEPA
+595 SQHKEPA
-602 QEEAMCE
+602 QEEALSE
-609 LQQEEEKKEC
+609 LQQAEKKKEC
-619 KEQNLLE
+619 KDQNLP
-626 EGRSLEPKDQKNKE
+626 EGGKSSESKDQKNKE
-640 RNEQEQVEREELK
+640 QNEQEQQQREELK
-653 LEAQSSAFGSEVSS
+653 LEAPSSAFGSEISS
-667 VPRHN
+667 VHMHN
-672 VDLRGLEN
+672 MDLCGLEN

-686 TGSAFP
+686 TGSAFL
-692 PGEPVSVDQHPG
+692 PGEPVSEDQHPG
-704 EDVLLKAHVRG
+704 DVQLKTHVAE
-715 AGSGCQ
+715 AGSGSQ
-721 PPTGST
+721 PPALSP
-727 LSSNNLKPVGETPMV
+727 LSSNNLNPGSETPVV
-742 PPHTHRISDQAEDLE
+742 PSHTCYISDHAEDLE
-757 DSGRFSISGQD
+757 DSGRFSIGGQD
-768 IGEADWDDRTR
+768 IGETDWDDRTR
-779 LGREDEH
+779 LGKEDEH
-786 SDGHRK
+786 SDGHGK
-792 AVQRFYERGAPCHGE
+792 AVQRFEKRDAPPHG
-807 GAALSSA
+807 GVAASSSTKDA
-814 ENPEASVPAHSSSS
+814 EASVPVHPSCG
-828 TKNLVP
+828 TKNLEP
-834 PDPIDPHP
+834 PDPTDPHS
-842 ITENLGKTE
+842 ITENLGKAE
-851 LQDFIPGLP
+851 LWGFIPAL
-860 SELTSVPSTSGP
+860 SLELTSVVSTSVP
-872 QQEAASGTASVTPED
+872 QQEGGSGTASVTPED
-887 CPDTNPNKLL
+887 HCGANLNKLL
-897 ASAEKPANE
+897 DSVEKPE
-906 AASVQLGDPTSGETA
+906 AASVQLWHSASGEETA
-921 IVSTDPGETNTSHE
+921 TLSTDPGEADASHQ
-935 LLTSEEGFHEDLSGL
+935 LFSSEESFQEDLSGP
-950 SSSPVIHTSCVPLK
+950 SSFSVMCTSCLPLEEIP
-964 GSLPEDRRAV
+964 PEDRRTV
-974 AIIAGPLEPPRTP
+974 AIIAGPLEPPKTR

-996 PETIQQTPPEKSA
+996 PGTVQQNRTEKSA
-1009 IIQGEEMGP
+1009 IIQGKETGA
-1018 NVDHEAQQM
+1018 NVDRDAQQM
-1027 PLFDQSDCSLTQKEP
+1027 PLLDQSDYSVNQEEP
-1042 GSRISSV
+1042 GSRISRV

-1054 WPSEEDTV
+1054 WPSEEDAV
-1062 LAVNQQEQP
+1062 LAMNHPEQP
-1071 LSSVSHSSLPLVSEP
+1071 LSHVSHSSLPLVSEP
-1086 DAKQLPHPPSHVQ
+1086 DAKQLVHLPSLLQ
-1099 NPSQAQAPVLN
+1099 SPCQAQAPALN
-1110 TNRLAQ
+1110 ANHLTQ

-1121 SHQLLAPVPCSRPH
+1121 SYQPLAPVRYSTPH
-1135 LNCGMDDNK
+1135 LSCDMEDDK
-1144 LLAIHTTICHPLRTA
+1144 ILSIHPAISHSLRTA
-1159 TSVSDCNTMASVSD
+1159 ASVSD
-1173 GEDVAE
+1173 SNTVASASDGEHVAE
-1179 KDDLVSV
+1179 DNLVPL
-1186 TRESSDSGTH
+1186 TREWELGDSGTH

-1209 AKSISVVGNEALA
+1209 AKSFSAVGNEALA
-1222 GCSDTSL
+1222 GCSDASP
-1229 ETVDQHMDIQCGKSS
+1229 ETVDQHMDRQCGKSP

-1256 ITSTDSKSRDS
+1256 ITSTGSKNRDS

-1272 MLAFTN
+1272 VLAFTN
-1278 PIHFLQL
+1278 PIHFLRL

-1294 TTCQEEEVSGELR
+1294 RTCQEEDISGELR
-1307 WEQQAGIFGVDT
+1307 WEQQAAIFSVDT
-1319 KTIQAPLAF
+1319 KNIQAPLAI
-1328 TEKTEGERRV
+1328 TEKMEGERRV
-1338 KQRLEG
+1338 KQRLE
-1344 EGGRHH
+1344 EGGERH

-1369 SWPDKKTIRVVVQE
+1369 SWPDKKTIGVIAQE
-1383 PAGTQENP
+1383 PAAHQENP

-1400 WHRQGLKRISVPPDI
+1400 WHRQGLKRMSVPPDI
-1415 LQEIPSGPSE
+1415 LQEIPSVPSE

-1483 QSQKRVDSFAEDI
+1483 QSQKRVDSFSEDI

-1598 LHDVRDVSASFLF
+1598 LQDVRDVSASFLF

-1851 KRVEFLFRTE
+1851 KSTE

-1921 GWMEGVKLSD
+1921 GWIEGVKLSD

>member
-1 MSENEGDLQR
+1 MACHG
-11 DGLEAAQPCGAI
+11 
-23 SDFFVGKLLLQAVTG
+23 GKA
-38 KSPIRGQTVSPQR
+38 
-51 RDQRRLLAAASR
+51 
-63 KRKETV
+63 
-69 VHQRAFMGEK
+69 
-79 RLHLRRRIHTGRSRT
+79 
-94 CVTDCGKSFSRR
+94 
-106 SHLIQP
+106 
-112 SASQRVE
+112 
-119 RPYQCKDCGKSF
+119 
-131 SQSTHLVQHQRNHT
+131 
-145 GERPYVC
+145 GER
-152 AKCGRNFYKN
+152 K
-162 SGLLRHANFHT
+162 
-173 GQKPYK
+173 
-179 CPSAGSASA
+179 
-188 TAPTSLPTKRL
+188 
-199 HTGEKPYK
+199 GE
-207 CADCNKCFSES
+207 E
-218 SKLSSI
+218 
-224 GVSTQDVSLMESEE
+224 DVPLMESEE

-244 TPPEAGSAAGEAWDS
+244 TPPEASSTTGEAWDS
-259 TAVEREHHGPHASA
+259 TAVEREHHAPCASA
-273 EMSTSPS
+273 KMNTNMS

-285 GELSAPKHCLSAPG
+285 AELSTPKDCLAAPG
-299 EAAEMLGRPSNPVQ
+299 KAAEMLGRPSNPVQ
-313 KVPAG
+313 TMPAG
-318 LEREQGD
+318 LEQEQGG
-325 AEPPKGLSEL
+325 AEPQKGVSEL
-335 EGEMLLEEG
+335 EEEMFLEEG
-344 GLDCSLKL
+344 GLHCSLKL
-352 KQIEVVDLE
+352 QQVELVDLE
-361 SNQDSSSLSTVQD
+361 SNQDSSFLSTVQD
-374 GPAPGNTILQAVDL
+374 GLATGNAILQAVDL
-388 SPEFPQASH
+388 SAEFSQCQAELAFQ

-403 PLPKSPLGDVSQ
+403 QHLKSPLPDATSSQ
-415 RETPK
+415 RETSK
-420 CFLVCK
+420 CLLVCK

-441 ISTDSLQEAD
+441 IFMDSLQEID
-451 AGAEQKQSCKKV
+451 AGAEQKQSSEKV
-463 GRATDEQ
+463 APATDEQ
-470 PTSEEAVDDVAKPYT
+470 PTSEEAVEDMTKPYT
-485 SEDAKESLRAL
+485 SEDAQQSVRAL
-496 QGLEE
+496 TDLEE
-501 NIESSSS
+501 NVESSSS
-508 HQMSSTLTDDS
+508 HQLSPTLRDDS
-519 QISSLQ
+519 EKGSLQ
-525 AEGNIS
+525 AEGNFS
-531 VGETRNSSV
+531 AGETRNST
-540 IEDQGTVMVSKE
+540 IIRNRGTVMVPEE
-552 NSSTSKCVHLE
+552 NSSTSKCLHLE
-563 DGHRKTEGR
+563 NDHRKTEGR
-572 PASPAETAFQVKDT
+572 PASPAESAFHVKDT
-586 AKKTEEVNT
+586 AEKHEEVNAS
-595 PQRKEPA
+595 QHKEPA
-602 QEEAMCE
+602 QEEAVSE
-609 LQQEEEKKEC
+609 LQQEEKKKEC
-619 KEQNLLE
+619 KEQNLP
-626 EGRSLEPKDQKNKE
+626 EGGKSSESKDQKNKE
-640 RNEQEQVEREELK
+640 QNKQEQQQREELK
-653 LEAQSSAFGSEVSS
+653 LEALSSAFGSEISS
-667 VPRHN
+667 VHRYN
-672 VDLRGLEN
+672 MDLCGLEN
-680 VFLAEQ
+680 VFSAEQ

-692 PGEPVSVDQHPG
+692 PGEPVSGDQHSG
-704 EDVLLKAHVRG
+704 DVLLKAHVAE
-715 AGSGCQ
+715 AGCGSQ
-721 PPTGST
+721 PPAVSP
-727 LSSNNLKPVGETPMV
+727 LSSSNLNPGGETPVV
-742 PPHTHRISDQAEDLE
+742 PPHTCYISDQAEDLE
-757 DSGRFSISGQD
+757 DSGRFSIGGQD

-779 LGREDEH
+779 LGKEDEY
-786 SDGHRK
+786 SDGLGK
-792 AVQRFYERGAPCHGE
+792 GVHGFE
-807 GAALSSA
+807 KRDVPPHGGVAASSST
-814 ENPEASVPAHSSSS
+814 EDPEASVTAHPSSG
-828 TKNLVP
+828 TKNLEL
-834 PDPIDPHP
+834 PDPKNLHP
-842 ITENLGKTE
+842 ITENLGKAE
-851 LQDFIPGLP
+851 LQGSIPALP
-860 SELTSVPSTSGP
+860 SELTSVVSTSGP
-872 QQEAASGTASVTPED
+872 QQEGGSGTASVTPED
-887 CPDTNPNKLL
+887 HPGSNLNKLL
-897 ASAEKPANE
+897 DSVEKPD
-906 AASVQLGDPTSGETA
+906 AASVQVRDPTSGEETA
-921 IVSTDPGETNTSHE
+921 IGSTDPGEADASHQ
-935 LLTSEEGFHEDLSGL
+935 LLTSEESFHEDLSGPSSL
-950 SSSPVIHTSCVPLK
+950 SVMCTSCLPLE
-964 GSLPEDRRAV
+964 GIPPEDRRTLD
-974 AIIAGPLEPPRTP
+974 IIAGPLEPLQTL

-996 PETIQQTPPEKSA
+996 PGTVQQNPQEKSA
-1009 IIQGEEMGP
+1009 IIQGKEMGA

-1027 PLFDQSDCSLTQKEP
+1027 PLLDQSDCSVNQEEP
-1042 GSRISSV
+1042 GSRISRV
-1049 LSTLT
+1049 LSNLT
-1054 WPSEEDTV
+1054 WPSEEVHDM
-1062 LAVNQQEQP
+1062 NQPEKP
-1071 LSSVSHSSLPLVSEP
+1071 LSHVSHSSLPLVSET
-1086 DAKQLPHPPSHVQ
+1086 DAKQLVHPPSIIQRPH
-1099 NPSQAQAPVLN
+1099 QAQAPALN
-1110 TNRLAQ
+1110 ANHLTQ

-1121 SHQLLAPVPCSRPH
+1121 SYQPLAPVIYSTPH
-1135 LNCGMDDNK
+1135 LSCGMEDSK
-1144 LLAIHTTICHPLRTA
+1144 LLSIHPAISHTVRTA
-1159 TSVSDCNTMASVSD
+1159 TSVSDSNTVASASD
-1173 GEDVAE
+1173 GEHVAE
-1179 KDDLVSV
+1179 DDLVPLN
-1186 TRESSDSGTH
+1186 REWELGDSGTH

-1209 AKSISVVGNEALA
+1209 AKSFSAVGNEALA
-1222 GCSDTSL
+1222 GCS
-1229 ETVDQHMDIQCGKSS
+1229 ETVDQHMDMQCGKSP

-1256 ITSTDSKSRDS
+1256 ITSTGSKNRNS

-1294 TTCQEEEVSGELR
+1294 RTCQEEDISGDLR
-1307 WEQQAGIFGVDT
+1307 WEQQAGIFDT
-1319 KTIQAPLAF
+1319 DAKNIKAPSAI
-1328 TEKTEGERRV
+1328 TEKMEGERRV

-1344 EGGRHH
+1344 EGGERH
-1350 LVAQPKEEMPRHSP
+1350 LVAQPKEEVPRHPP

-1369 SWPDKKTIRVVVQE
+1369 SWPDKKPIGVVVHE
-1383 PAGTQENP
+1383 PAAHQENP

-1400 WHRQGLKRISVPPDI
+1400 WHRQGLKRMSVPPDI
-1415 LQEIPSGPSE
+1415 LQEIPSVPSE
-1425 EEAHKA
+1425 DEAHKS

-1447 KPADAMENFKRRHS
+1447 KPADAMESFKRRHS

-1483 QSQKRVDSFAEDI
+1483 QSQKRVDSFSEDI

-1598 LHDVRDVSASFLF
+1598 LQDVRDVSASFLF

-1659 NGNAGFQQVLE
+1659 NGNAGFQHVLE

-1784 KWKVTTRPIYL
+1784 KWKVTTRPIYI

-1921 GWMEGVKLSD
+1921 GWIEGVKLSD

>member
-1 MSENEGDLQR
+1 MQT
-11 DGLEAAQPCGAI
+11 AAGAGP
-23 SDFFVGKLLLQAVTG
+23 S
-38 KSPIRGQTVSPQR
+38 
-51 RDQRRLLAAASR
+51 AAAAPCPAPSER
-63 KRKETV
+63 GPLPAGLRPARQSGRPACLPVGVPGSPGSLGT
-69 VHQRAFMGEK
+69 HDIPAAPRGGGGRLPRAGGP
-79 RLHLRRRIHTGRSRT
+79 RHRRR
-94 CVTDCGKSFSRR
+94 RR
-106 SHLIQP
+106 GARRWP
-112 SASQRVE
+112 
-119 RPYQCKDCGKSF
+119 RPGD
-131 SQSTHLVQHQRNHT
+131 V
-145 GERPYVC
+145 RP
-152 AKCGRNFYKN
+152 A
-162 SGLLRHANFHT
+162 
-173 GQKPYK
+173 Q
-179 CPSAGSASA
+179 
-188 TAPTSLPTKRL
+188 
-199 HTGEKPYK
+199 
-207 CADCNKCFSES
+207 
-218 SKLSSI
+218 
-224 GVSTQDVSLMESEE
+224 QDVSLMESEE

-244 TPPEAGSAAGEAWDS
+244 TPPEASSTTVEAWDS
-259 TAVEREHHGPHASA
+259 TAVKREHHAPHASA
-273 EMSTSPS
+273 EMSTSLS

-285 GELSAPKHCLSAPG
+285 AELSIPEDCLSVPG
-299 EAAEMLGRPSNPVQ
+299 KAAEMLGRPSNPVQ

-318 LEREQGD
+318 LEQEQGD
-325 AEPPKGLSEL
+325 AEHQKGLLEL
-335 EGEMLLEEG
+335 EGEMLLEDG

-352 KQIEVVDLE
+352 KQVELVDLE
-361 SNQDSSSLSTVQD
+361 SRS
-374 GPAPGNTILQAVDL
+374 PGNTILQAVDL
-388 SPEFPQASH
+388 STEFPQCQAELAFC

-403 PLPKSPLGDVSQ
+403 QHLKSPLADAISSQ

-426 TVSEGHYKAEPFLDK
+426 TISEGHYKAEPLLDK
-441 ISTDSLQEAD
+441 ISPDSLQEVD
-451 AGAEQKQSCKKV
+451 TGAEQKQSSKKV
-463 GRATDEQ
+463 APATDEQ
-470 PTSEEAVDDVAKPYT
+470 PTSEEAVEGVAKPYT
-485 SEDAKESLRAL
+485 SEDAKGSIRAL
-496 QGLEE
+496 QGSEE
-501 NIESSSS
+501 NTESSSS
-508 HQMSSTLTDDS
+508 HQLSSTLTDDR

-531 VGETRNSSV
+531 AGKTRNSSMV
-540 IEDQGTVMVSKE
+540 KDEGTVLVPKE
-552 NSSTSKCVHLE
+552 NSSTSNCLRLE
-563 DGHRKTEGR
+563 GDHRKTEGR
-572 PASPAETAFQVKDT
+572 PASPADNAFQVKDT
-586 AKKTEEVNT
+586 AKKNEEVNT
-595 PQRKEPA
+595 SQHKEPA
-602 QEEAMCE
+602 QEEAVSE

-619 KEQNLLE
+619 KEQNLPE
-626 EGRSLEPKDQKNKE
+626 EGKSLEPKDRKNKE
-640 RNEQEQVEREELK
+640 RNEQEQQLQREELK
-653 LEAQSSAFGSEVSS
+653 LEEELELEALSLAFGSEISS

-672 VDLRGLEN
+672 ADLCGLEN

-686 TGSAFP
+686 TGSAFL
-692 PGEPVSVDQHPG
+692 PGEPVSVDQCPG
-704 EDVLLKAHVRG
+704 EDVLLKAHVTE

-721 PPTGST
+721 PPAVSS
-727 LSSNNLKPVGETPMV
+727 LSSNNLNPVGETPMV
-742 PPHTHRISDQAEDLE
+742 PPHTCHISDQAEDLE
-757 DSGRFSISGQD
+757 DSGRFSIGGQD

-779 LGREDEH
+779 LGRDDKH
-786 SDGHRK
+786 SDGHGN
-792 AVQRFYERGAPCHGE
+792 AVQRLDKRDASLHGGVAAP
-807 GAALSSA
+807 SST
-814 ENPEASVPAHSSSS
+814 ENPEASVPAHSSSG
-828 TKNLVP
+828 TKILEP

-842 ITENLGKTE
+842 ITEDVGKAE
-851 LQDFIPGLP
+851 LQDFIPAFP
-860 SELTSVPSTSGP
+860 SELTSVASTSGP
-872 QQEAASGTASVTPED
+872 QQEGANGTATVTPED
-887 CPDTNPNKLL
+887 CPGTNLNKLL
-897 ASAEKPANE
+897 DSVGKPANQ
-906 AASVQLGDPTSGETA
+906 AASVQVRDPTSGVCA
-921 IVSTDPGETNTSHE
+921 ILSTDPGEANTSHE
-935 LLTSEEGFHEDLSGL
+935 LLTSEEGFHEDLSGP
-950 SSSPVIHTSCVPLK
+950 SSFSVMYTSCLPLE
-964 GSLPEDRRAV
+964 GRLPEDRRTV
-974 AIIAGPLEPPRTP
+974 AIIAGPLEPPQTL

-996 PETIQQTPPEKSA
+996 PETIQQIPPEKSA
-1009 IIQGEEMGP
+1009 IIQGKEMGA
-1018 NVDHEAQQM
+1018 NADHEAQQM
-1027 PLFDQSDCSLTQKEP
+1027 PLLDQPDYSLNQREP

-1054 WPSEEDTV
+1054 WPSEEDMV
-1062 LAVNQQEQP
+1062 LAMNHPEQP
-1071 LSSVSHSSLPLVSEP
+1071 LSPVSHSSLPLVSEP

-1099 NPSQAQAPVLN
+1099 SPRQAQAPALTAN
-1110 TNRLAQ
+1110 HLAQ

-1121 SHQLLAPVPCSRPH
+1121 SYQPLAPVPYSRPH
-1135 LNCGMDDNK
+1135 VNCGMDDKK
-1144 LLAIHTTICHPLRTA
+1144 LPAIHPTISHPLQTA
-1159 TSVSDCNTMASVSD
+1159 ASVPDSNIVASASD
-1173 GEDVAE
+1173 REDVAE
-1179 KDDLVSV
+1179 KGDLVPV
-1186 TRESSDSGTH
+1186 TREWDLSDSGTH

-1209 AKSISVVGNEALA
+1209 AKSFSAVGSEALA
-1222 GCSDTSL
+1222 GCSDTSP
-1229 ETVDQHMDIQCGKSS
+1229 ETVDQHTDIQCGKSS

-1307 WEQQAGIFGVDT
+1307 WEQQAGIFGVET
-1319 KTIQAPLAF
+1319 KNIQAPLEI

-1344 EGGRHH
+1344 EGEHH
-1350 LVAQPKEEMPRHSP
+1350 LLAQPKEEMPRHSP

-1369 SWPDKKTIRVVVQE
+1369 SWPDKKTIRVVAQE
-1383 PAGTQENP
+1383 PAANQENP

-1400 WHRQGLKRISVPPDI
+1400 WHRQGLKRMSVPPDI
-1415 LQEIPSGPSE
+1415 LQEIPSVPSE

-1533 PMIRGSRMLLN
+1533 PMVRGSRILLN

-1598 LHDVRDVSASFLF
+1598 LNDVRDVSASFLF

-1716 QATQAYDALEK
+1716 QATQAYDALET

-1795 HLFNDCLLLS
+1795 HLYDCLLLS

-1818 AAFSDVR
+1818 AAFSAVR
-1825 GEKCEMKLHGTNKN
+1825 GEKCEVKLHGTNKN

-1881 LLECPD
+1881 SGCPD

-1921 GWMEGVKLSD
+1921 GWIEGVKLSD
-1931 RERGWFPSEHVELIS
+1931 RERGWFPSEHVEHIS
-1946 SKHARQKNL
+1946 SKQARQKNL
-1955 KEEQRVKN
+1955 NEEQRVKN

>member
-1 MSENEGDLQR
+1 LKEESYLNTLRWDGQR
-11 DGLEAAQPCGAI
+11 
-23 SDFFVGKLLLQAVTG
+23 VRKAVP
-38 KSPIRGQTVSPQR
+38 SRGQSPGTRGRSHRRVLLRPFGSGGGFALPRAVGARPAAGRARPARQSGRPACLPVGVPGSPGSLGTHDIPAAPRAAGRRRPAAEGKGGRRRQRRRGGQCWPRHGDVSPAQ
-51 RDQRRLLAAASR
+51 
-63 KRKETV
+63 E
-69 VHQRAFMGEK
+69 
-79 RLHLRRRIHTGRSRT
+79 
-94 CVTDCGKSFSRR
+94 
-106 SHLIQP
+106 
-112 SASQRVE
+112 
-119 RPYQCKDCGKSF
+119 
-131 SQSTHLVQHQRNHT
+131 
-145 GERPYVC
+145 
-152 AKCGRNFYKN
+152 
-162 SGLLRHANFHT
+162 
-173 GQKPYK
+173 
-179 CPSAGSASA
+179 
-188 TAPTSLPTKRL
+188 
-199 HTGEKPYK
+199 
-207 CADCNKCFSES
+207 
-218 SKLSSI
+218 
-224 GVSTQDVSLMESEE
+224 DVSLMESEE

-244 TPPEAGSAAGEAWDS
+244 TPPEASSTTGEAWDS
-259 TAVEREHHGPHASA
+259 TAVEREHHASCASA
-273 EMSTSPS
+273 KMNTSLS

-285 GELSAPKHCLSAPG
+285 AELSTPKDCLAAPG
-299 EAAEMLGRPSNPVQ
+299 KAAEMLGRPSNPVQ
-313 KVPAG
+313 KMPAG
-318 LEREQGD
+318 LEEEQGD
-325 AEPPKGLSEL
+325 AEPQKGVSEL
-335 EGEMLLEEG
+335 EEEMLLEEG
-344 GLDCSLKL
+344 GLHCSLNRQQVEL
-352 KQIEVVDLE
+352 VDLE
-361 SNQDSSSLSTVQD
+361 SNQDSSFLSTVQD
-374 GPAPGNTILQAVDL
+374 GLTTGNAILQAVDL
-388 SPEFPQASH
+388 STEFPQCQAELAFH
-397 GSDPQA
+397 GSDPPAQR
-403 PLPKSPLGDVSQ
+403 LKSPLADATSSQ

-420 CFLVCK
+420 CLLVCK

-441 ISTDSLQEAD
+441 VSTDSLQEID
-451 AGAEQKQSCKKV
+451 AGAGQKQSSEKV
-463 GRATDEQ
+463 APATDEQ
-470 PTSEEAVDDVAKPYT
+470 PTSEEAVEDMAKPYS
-485 SEDAKESLRAL
+485 SEDAQESVRAL
-496 QGLEE
+496 KGLEE
-501 NIESSSS
+501 NRESSSS
-508 HQMSSTLTDDS
+508 HQLSSALRDDS
-519 QISSLQ
+519 QESSLQ
-525 AEGNIS
+525 AEEHISSDETGNRSSI
-531 VGETRNSSV
+531 RN
-540 IEDQGTVMVSKE
+540 QGTVMVPEE
-552 NSSTSKCVHLE
+552 NSSTSKCLHLE
-563 DGHRKTEGR
+563 NDHRQTEGR
-572 PASPAETAFQVKDT
+572 PASPAESAFEVKDI
-586 AKKTEEVNT
+586 AEGNEEVNT
-595 PQRKEPA
+595 SQHKESA
-602 QEEAMCE
+602 QEEAVSE
-609 LQQEEEKKEC
+609 LQQEKKKEC
-619 KEQNLLE
+619 KEQNLPE
-626 EGRSLEPKDQKNKE
+626 GGRSLESKDQKNKE
-640 RNEQEQVEREELK
+640 QNKQEQQQREELK
-653 LEAQSSAFGSEVSS
+653 LEALSSAFGSEISS
-667 VPRHN
+667 VHRHN
-672 VDLRGLEN
+672 MDLCCLEN

-686 TGSAFP
+686 IRSAFP
-692 PGEPVSVDQHPG
+692 PGEPVSGDQHSG
-704 EDVLLKAHVRG
+704 DVLLKAHV
-715 AGSGCQ
+715 AEASSGSQ
-721 PPTGST
+721 PPAVSP
-727 LSSNNLKPVGETPMV
+727 LSSNNLNPEDETPVV
-742 PPHTHRISDQAEDLE
+742 PPHTCYISDHAEDLE
-757 DSGRFSISGQD
+757 DSGRFSIGGQD

-779 LGREDEH
+779 LGKEDEY
-786 SDGHRK
+786 SDGHGK
-792 AVQRFYERGAPCHGE
+792 AVQRFEKRDVPPHG
-807 GAALSSA
+807 GVAASSST
-814 ENPEASVPAHSSSS
+814 EDPEASVTAHPSSG
-828 TKNLVP
+828 TKNLEL
-834 PDPIDPHP
+834 PDPTDPHS
-842 ITENLGKTE
+842 ITENFGKAE
-851 LQDFIPGLP
+851 LQSFIPALP
-860 SELTSVPSTSGP
+860 SELTSVVSTSGP
-872 QQEAASGTASVTPED
+872 QQQGGSGTASVTPED
-887 CPDTNPNKLL
+887 HPGSNLNKLL
-897 ASAEKPANE
+897 GSVEKPE
-906 AASVQLGDPTSGETA
+906 AASVQVQDPTSGAETA
-921 IVSTDPGETNTSHE
+921 VGSTDPGEADASHH
-935 LLTSEEGFHEDLSGL
+935 LLTSEESFHEDLSGP
-950 SSSPVIHTSCVPLK
+950 SSFSVICTSCLPLE
-964 GSLPEDRRAV
+964 GIPPEGRRTLD
-974 AIIAGPLEPPRTP
+974 IIAGPLEQLQTL

-996 PETIQQTPPEKSA
+996 PGTVQQNPPEKSG
-1009 IIQGEEMGP
+1009 IIQEKKMGA
-1018 NVDHEAQQM
+1018 NVDQQM
-1027 PLFDQSDCSLTQKEP
+1027 PLLDQSDCSVNQEEP
-1042 GSRISSV
+1042 GSRISRV
-1049 LSTLT
+1049 LSNLT
-1054 WPSEEDTV
+1054 WPSEEDMV
-1062 LAVNQQEQP
+1062 HAMNQPEQP
-1071 LSSVSHSSLPLVSEP
+1071 LSRVSHSSLPLVSET
-1086 DAKQLPHPPSHVQ
+1086 DAKQFVHPPSIVQ
-1099 NPSQAQAPVLN
+1099 SPCQPQAPALDAN
-1110 TNRLAQ
+1110 HLTQ

-1121 SHQLLAPVPCSRPH
+1121 SYQPLAPVIYSIPH
-1135 LNCGMDDNK
+1135 LSCGMEDNK
-1144 LLAIHTTICHPLRTA
+1144 LLSIHPAISHSVRAA
-1159 TSVSDCNTMASVSD
+1159 TSVSDSTTVASASD
-1173 GEDVAE
+1173 GEHVAE
-1179 KDDLVSV
+1179 DDLVPL
-1186 TRESSDSGTH
+1186 TREWELGDSGTH
-1196 DTETSDDSGVSLL
+1196 DTETSYDSGVSLL
-1209 AKSISVVGNEALA
+1209 AKSFSAVGNEALA
-1222 GCSDTSL
+1222 GCSDANP
-1229 ETVDQHMDIQCGKSS
+1229 EIVDQPMDMQCGKSP
-1244 PDHPSWPSLEGL
+1244 PDRPSWPSLEGL
-1256 ITSTDSKSRDS
+1256 ITSTGSKNRNS
-1267 AQPLP
+1267 AQQLP

-1294 TTCQEEEVSGELR
+1294 RTCQEEDFSGDLL
-1307 WEQQAGIFGVDT
+1307 WEQQAGIFGMDT
-1319 KTIQAPLAF
+1319 KNIQAPLAI
-1328 TEKTEGERRV
+1328 TEKMEGERRV

-1344 EGGRHH
+1344 GGRH
-1350 LVAQPKEEMPRHSP
+1350 LVAQPKEEVPRHSP

-1369 SWPDKKTIRVVVQE
+1369 SWPDKKPIGVVAQE
-1383 PAGTQENP
+1383 PAAHQENP

-1400 WHRQGLKRISVPPDI
+1400 WHRQGLKRMSVPPDI
-1415 LQEIPSGPSE
+1415 LQEIPSVPSE
-1425 EEAHKA
+1425 EEAHKS
-1431 HREPPVSS
+1431 HREPPISS

-1483 QSQKRVDSFAEDI
+1483 QSQKRVDSFSEDI

-1511 SPQDSYLQRLSVSS
+1511 SPQDSYLQRLSISS

-1598 LHDVRDVSASFLF
+1598 LQDVRDVSASFLF

-1921 GWMEGVKLSD
+1921 GWIEGVKLSD

>member
-1 MSENEGDLQR
+1 
-11 DGLEAAQPCGAI
+11 
-23 SDFFVGKLLLQAVTG
+23 
-38 KSPIRGQTVSPQR
+38 
-51 RDQRRLLAAASR
+51 
-63 KRKETV
+63 
-69 VHQRAFMGEK
+69 
-79 RLHLRRRIHTGRSRT
+79 
-94 CVTDCGKSFSRR
+94 
-106 SHLIQP
+106 
-112 SASQRVE
+112 
-119 RPYQCKDCGKSF
+119 
-131 SQSTHLVQHQRNHT
+131 
-145 GERPYVC
+145 
-152 AKCGRNFYKN
+152 
-162 SGLLRHANFHT
+162 
-173 GQKPYK
+173 
-179 CPSAGSASA
+179 
-188 TAPTSLPTKRL
+188 
-199 HTGEKPYK
+199 
-207 CADCNKCFSES
+207 
-218 SKLSSI
+218 
-224 GVSTQDVSLMESEE
+224 MESEE
-238 TSEGGT
+238 TSEGGAA
-244 TPPEAGSAAGEAWDS
+244 PPEASNATGEAWDS
-259 TAVEREHHGPHASA
+259 AAVEREHNAPQTSA
-273 EMSTSPS
+273 EISTSPS

-285 GELSAPKHCLSAPG
+285 AELSTPEDCVSAPG
-299 EAAEMLGRPSNPVQ
+299 EAAEMLGRCSNPVQ
-313 KVPAG
+313 KVSAG
-318 LEREQGD
+318 LEQEQGD
-325 AEPPKGLSEL
+325 AERQKGLSEW

-344 GLDCSLKL
+344 GLDCSQKL
-352 KQIEVVDLE
+352 KQVELVDLE
-361 SNQDSSSLSTVQD
+361 SNQYCSSLSTVQD
-374 GPAPGNTILQAVDL
+374 GSDPGNAILQAVDL
-388 SPEFPQASH
+388 STEFPQCQAELAFH

-403 PLPKSPLGDVSQ
+403 QHLKSPLADAISSQ

-426 TVSEGHYKAEPFLDK
+426 TISEGHYKAEPFLDK
-441 ISTDSLQEAD
+441 ISTDSLQEVD
-451 AGAEQKQSCKKV
+451 AGTEQKQSSKEV
-463 GRATDEQ
+463 APATDEQ
-470 PTSEEAVDDVAKPYT
+470 PTSKEAVEDVAKPYT
-485 SEDAKESLRAL
+485 SEGAKKSVKAL
-496 QGLEE
+496 QTSEE
-501 NIESSSS
+501 TTESSSS
-508 HQMSSTLTDDS
+508 HQLSSTLTDDS
-519 QISSLQ
+519 QISLLQ
-525 AEGNIS
+525 AGDDIS
-531 VGETRNSSV
+531 AGETRNHSMV
-540 IEDQGTVMVSKE
+540 KNQGTVMVPKE
-552 NSSTSKCVHLE
+552 NSSTSKCLNLE
-563 DGHRKTEGR
+563 DEHRKTEGR
-572 PASPAETAFQVKDT
+572 PTSPAESAFQVKDT
-586 AKKTEEVNT
+586 AKKIEEVNT
-595 PQRKEPA
+595 SQHKEPA
-602 QEEAMCE
+602 QEEAVSE
-609 LQQEEEKKEC
+609 L
-619 KEQNLLE
+619 
-626 EGRSLEPKDQKNKE
+626 P
-640 RNEQEQVEREELK
+640 QEQK
-653 LEAQSSAFGSEVSS
+653 KKDY
-667 VPRHN
+667 N
-672 VDLRGLEN
+672 VNLCGLEN

-686 TGSAFP
+686 AGSAFP
-692 PGEPVSVDQHPG
+692 PGEPISMGQCPG
-704 EDVLLKAHVRG
+704 EDVLLKAHVTE
-715 AGSGCQ
+715 AGSGSQ
-721 PPTGST
+721 PPTVSP
-727 LSSNNLKPVGETPMV
+727 LSSNNLNPVDETPV
-742 PPHTHRISDQAEDLE
+742 VLPNTCHISDQAEDLE

-786 SDGHRK
+786 SDGHGK
-792 AVQRFYERGAPCHGE
+792 SVQKFDKRDAPLFG
-807 GAALSSA
+807 GVAAPSST
-814 ENPEASVPAHSSSS
+814 EKPEASVPAHLSSD
-828 TKNLVP
+828 TNNLEP
-834 PDPIDPHP
+834 PDPIDPHL
-842 ITENLGKTE
+842 ITEILGKAE
-851 LQDFIPGLP
+851 LQNFIPALP
-860 SELTSVPSTSGP
+860 SELTSVALTSGP
-872 QQEAASGTASVTPED
+872 QQEVASGTASGTPKD
-887 CPDTNPNKLL
+887 CPGTNLNKLL
-897 ASAEKPANE
+897 DSIEKPANQ
-906 AASVQLGDPTSGETA
+906 ATSVQVRDPTSGEST
-921 IVSTDPGETNTSHE
+921 ILSTDPVEASTSRE
-935 LLTSEEGFHEDLSGL
+935 LLTSEEGFHEDLSSL
-950 SSSPVIHTSCVPLK
+950 SSFSVMNTSCLPLQ
-964 GSLPEDRRAV
+964 GSFTEDRKTVAV
-974 AIIAGPLEPPRTP
+974 IAGPLEPPQTP

-996 PETIQQTPPEKSA
+996 PETIQQNPLEKSA
-1009 IIQGEEMGP
+1009 IIQRKETEA

-1027 PLFDQSDCSLTQKEP
+1027 PLLDKSDCSLNPKEP
-1042 GSRISSV
+1042 GSRVSSV

-1071 LSSVSHSSLPLVSEP
+1071 LSPVSHSSLPLVSEP

-1099 NPSQAQAPVLN
+1099 RPSQAQVPALN
-1110 TNRLAQ
+1110 VNHLAQ

-1121 SHQLLAPVPCSRPH
+1121 SYWPLAPLPHSRPH
-1135 LNCGMDDNK
+1135 FNCGMDGNK
-1144 LLAIHTTICHPLRTA
+1144 LLAIHPTTGHPLRTA
-1159 TSVSDCNTMASVSD
+1159 ASVSDSDTVASASD

-1179 KDDLVSV
+1179 KDYLVPV
-1186 TRESSDSGTH
+1186 TREWDLSDSGTH

-1209 AKSISVVGNEALA
+1209 AKSFSAVGNEVLA
-1222 GCSDTSL
+1222 GCSDTSP
-1229 ETVDQHMDIQCGKSS
+1229 ETTDQHMDIVCGKSS
-1244 PDHPSWPSLEGL
+1244 PDCPSWPSLEGL
-1256 ITSTDSKSRDS
+1256 ITSTDSKSKDS

-1294 TTCQEEEVSGELR
+1294 TTCQEEEISGELR
-1307 WEQQAGIFGVDT
+1307 WEQQTGIFGVDT
-1319 KTIQAPLAF
+1319 KNIQAPLAI

-1344 EGGRHH
+1344 GEQR

-1369 SWPDKKTIRVVVQE
+1369 SWPEKKTIRVVAQE
-1383 PAGTQENP
+1383 LAANQENP

-1400 WHRQGLKRISVPPDI
+1400 WHRQGLKRTSVPPDI
-1415 LQEIPSGPSE
+1415 LQEMSSVPSE
-1425 EEAHKA
+1425 EEGHRA

-1483 QSQKRVDSFAEDI
+1483 QSQKRVDSFTEDI

-1839 VFRLFLLQNYQG
+1839 VFRLFLLQNFF
-1851 KRVEFLFRTE
+1851 RVEFLFRTE

-1946 SKHARQKNL
+1946 SKQARQKNL

>member
-1 MSENEGDLQR
+1 MGNAFVK
-11 DGLEAAQPCGAI
+11 GLEH
-23 SDFFVGKLLLQAVTG
+23 
-38 KSPIRGQTVSPQR
+38 KSYEEQLRELELFSQEKSRLR
-51 RDQRRLLAAASR
+51 RDLI
-63 KRKETV
+63 V
-69 VHQRAFMGEK
+69 
-79 RLHLRRRIHTGRSRT
+79 LHNYLKGGRSE
-94 CVTDCGKSFSRR
+94 VGIGLFS
-106 SHLIQP
+106 
-112 SASQRVE
+112 
-119 RPYQCKDCGKSF
+119 
-131 SQSTHLVQHQRNHT
+131 
-145 GERPYVC
+145 
-152 AKCGRNFYKN
+152 
-162 SGLLRHANFHT
+162 
-173 GQKPYK
+173 
-179 CPSAGSASA
+179 
-188 TAPTSLPTKRL
+188 
-199 HTGEKPYK
+199 
-207 CADCNKCFSES
+207 
-218 SKLSSI
+218 
-224 GVSTQDVSLMESEE
+224 QDVSLMESEE

-244 TPPEAGSAAGEAWDS
+244 TPPDVGSATGEAWDS
-259 TAVEREHHGPHASA
+259 AAIEGEHHAPRTSA

-285 GELSAPKHCLSAPG
+285 AELSSPKDCLSAPG

-318 LEREQGD
+318 LEQEQGD
-325 AEPPKGLSEL
+325 AEPQKGLSEL
-335 EGEMLLEEG
+335 EGEMLLENS
-344 GLDCSLKL
+344 GLGCSLKL
-352 KQIEVVDLE
+352 KQVELVDLE
-361 SNQDSSSLSTVQD
+361 SNQDSSLSTVQD
-374 GPAPGNTILQAVDL
+374 VPASGNDILQAVDL
-388 SPEFPQASH
+388 SAEFPQCQAEQALR

-403 PLPKSPLGDVSQ
+403 QHPKSPLADAISSQ

-426 TVSEGHYKAEPFLDK
+426 TVSEGHYKAEPFLEK
-441 ISTDSLQEAD
+441 ISTDSLQEVD
-451 AGAEQKQSCKKV
+451 PGAEQKQSSNKV
-463 GRATDEQ
+463 APANDEQ
-470 PTSEEAVDDVAKPYT
+470 PTSEEAVKDIAKHYN
-485 SEDAKESLRAL
+485 SENAKESIRAL

-501 NIESSSS
+501 NTEYSLSKKTSS
-508 HQMSSTLTDDS
+508 HQLSSTLTDDS
-519 QISSLQ
+519 QVSSLQ

-531 VGETRNSSV
+531 AAETRNSNMV
-540 IEDQGTVMVSKE
+540 TDQGAVMVPKE
-552 NSSTSKCVHLE
+552 NSSTSKGLHLE
-563 DGHRKTEGR
+563 DDHKKTEGK
-572 PASPAETAFQVKDT
+572 PASPAERAFQVKDT
-586 AKKTEEVNT
+586 AKIIKEGNT
-595 PQRKEPA
+595 TRHKEPA
-602 QEEAMCE
+602 QEEAVSE
-609 LQQEEEKKEC
+609 LQQEEKKEEC
-619 KEQNLLE
+619 KEQNLTE
-626 EGRSLEPKDQKNKE
+626 KGKSLEPKDQKSKE
-640 RNEQEQVEREELK
+640 QNEQEQQLQREELK
-653 LEAQSSAFGSEVSS
+653 LEALSSAFRSERSS

-672 VDLRGLEN
+672 VDLCGLES

-692 PGEPVSVDQHPG
+692 PGEPVSVGQDPG
-704 EDVLLKAHVRG
+704 EDVLLKAHVTE
-715 AGSGCQ
+715 AGSECQ
-721 PPTGST
+721 PPTVSP
-727 LSSNNLKPVGETPMV
+727 LSSNNLNPMEETPVV
-742 PPHTHRISDQAEDLE
+742 PPQTCLISDQAEDLE
-757 DSGRFSISGQD
+757 DSGRFSIGGQD
-768 IGEADWDDRTR
+768 VGEADWDDRTR
-779 LGREDEH
+779 LGREDER
-786 SDGHRK
+786 SDGHGK
-792 AVQRFYERGAPCHGE
+792 AVQRFDKRDAPLHGE
-807 GAALSSA
+807 VAAPFSA
-814 ENPEASVPAHSSSS
+814 ENPETSVTAHPSSG
-828 TKNLVP
+828 TKNLEP
-834 PDPIDPHP
+834 PDPIDPHL
-842 ITENLGKTE
+842 ITENLGKAE
-851 LQDFIPGLP
+851 LQDFIPALP
-860 SELTSVPSTSGP
+860 SELTSVASTSGP
-872 QQEAASGTASVTPED
+872 QQEGASVTASVTPKD
-887 CPDTNPNKLL
+887 CPGTSLNKPLD
-897 ASAEKPANE
+897 SVEKPANQ
-906 AASVQLGDPTSGETA
+906 AASVRVQDPTSGETA
-921 IVSTDPGETNTSHE
+921 SVSTDPEETNISRE
-935 LLTSEEGFHEDLSGL
+935 LLTSEEGFHEEISGP
-950 SSSPVIHTSCVPLK
+950 SSFSVMYTSCLPLER
-964 GSLPEDRRAV
+964 SLPEDRRTV
-974 AIIAGPLEPPRTP
+974 SIIAQPLEPSQTP

-1009 IIQGEEMGP
+1009 IIQGKETGA
-1018 NVDHEAQQM
+1018 NVDHETQQM
-1027 PLFDQSDCSLTQKEP
+1027 PLLDQSDCGLNQKEP

-1054 WPSEEDTV
+1054 WPSEEDMV
-1062 LAVNQQEQP
+1062 LAVNQQDQP
-1071 LSSVSHSSLPLVSEP
+1071 LSPVSHSSLPLVSEP
-1086 DAKQLPHPPSHVQ
+1086 DAKQLPHPPSRVQ
-1099 NPSQAQAPVLN
+1099 SPTQAQAPALN
-1110 TNRLAQ
+1110 ANHLAQ
-1116 PPALE
+1116 PPALD
-1121 SHQLLAPVPCSRPH
+1121 SYQPLAPVPHSRPH
-1135 LNCGMDDNK
+1135 LNCGIDHNK
-1144 LLAIHTTICHPLRTA
+1144 LLAAHPNISHPLRTA
-1159 TSVSDCNTMASVSD
+1159 ASVSD
-1173 GEDVAE
+1173 SNTVASASDGEGVAE
-1179 KDDLVSV
+1179 KDDLVPV
-1186 TRESSDSGTH
+1186 TRKWDLSDSGTH

-1209 AKSISVVGNEALA
+1209 AKSFSAVGNEALA
-1222 GCSDTSL
+1222 SCSDTSP
-1229 ETVDQHMDIQCGKSS
+1229 ETMDQHMDIQWGKSS

-1256 ITSTDSKSRDS
+1256 IASRDSKSRDS
-1267 AQPLP
+1267 AQSLP

-1278 PIHFLQL
+1278 PINYFQS

-1294 TTCQEEEVSGELR
+1294 TTCQEEGVSGELR
-1307 WEQQAGIFGVDT
+1307 WEQQAGVFGVDT
-1319 KTIQAPLAF
+1319 KSIQAPLA
-1328 TEKTEGERRV
+1328 TMEKVEDERRV

-1344 EGGRHH
+1344 EGGELR
-1350 LVAQPKEEMPRHSP
+1350 LVALPKEEIPRHPP

-1369 SWPDKKTIRVVVQE
+1369 SWPDKKTVRVVAEE
-1383 PAGTQENP
+1383 PAANQENP

-1400 WHRQGLKRISVPPDI
+1400 WHRQGLKRASVPPDI
-1415 LQEIPSGPSE
+1415 LQEIPSLPSE

-1431 HREPPVSS
+1431 NKEPPISS

-1525 NASLWQDI
+1525 TASLWQDI
-1533 PMIRGSRMLLN
+1533 PMIRGSRILLN

-1559 IMSEASYLRSLNVA
+1559 IISEASYLRSLNVA

-1611 DLEEKFEEDMFTFHV
+1611 DLEEKFEEDIFTFHV

-1771 GELTALDFNTLSP
+1771 GELTALDFNTPSP

-1818 AAFSDVR
+1818 AAFSEVR
-1825 GEKCEMKLHGTNKN
+1825 GEKCEIKLHGTNKN
-1839 VFRLFLLQNYQG
+1839 VFRLFLLQNNQG

-1912 IMVMQYSND
+1912 IMVMQNSND

-1931 RERGWFPSEHVELIS
+1931 RERGWFPAEHVELIS